1 MFKKIVVLTMAVLFA
16 MPSLV
21 KADEGMWL
29 PMFVKR
35 LNEVDMQAAGL
46 QLTAEE
52 LYSINHSSLK
62 DAIVS
67 FGGFCTGEV
76 ISGEGLVLT
85 NHHCGYGAIQDHS
98 TVENDYLTDGFWAMD
113 RAAELNNPDLYVD
126 YLLRMEDMT
135 TRVLAVVNN
144 EMTEDERA
152 QAIAAEI
159 KLIKAEVSEGNDYI
173 AQVKS
178 FFEGN
183 EYYMFVYER
192 FNDVRLVGAP
202 PSSVGKYGGDTD
214 NWMWPRHTGD
224 FSMFRIYC
232 APDGT
237 PAGYAE
243 ENVPLTKALR
253 EKNNAF
259 YHHLPVSL
267 EGVANDDYTMVWGY
281 PGSTD
286 RFLTSWGVKQ
296 MLDIKAPTIVDI
308 RDLKLK
314 VMKKH
319 MDANSAVRIQYA
331 AKYAQTAN
339 YWKYFI
345 GQSKGLKR
353 LDVFGKKQ
361 AIEADYTTFANSTEA
376 NKAKYGEALTLIAE
390 AYDAMNGSEKGA
402 NYLSEVG
409 IRGTDV
415 VLFAFRARR
424 MIDQL
429 IATEN
434 AEEKAALIVRLE
446 GFAAEHFKNYD
457 AALDE
462 EQFAKL
468 FAKYQ
473 ADVDAAQHPSFFAMV
488 NKKYK
493 GDFTKYAAK
502 MYAKS
507 NFTDAAR
514 FAAFIAAPN
523 AKKLEKDLAIVAS
536 GSVIQSYFGMG
547 SVNAEAEAKLG
558 KGNRLFVDGLRKMN
572 PDKNYYPNA
581 NSTMRTTFGT
591 VGDYVPA
598 DAVQYDYVTTLEG
611 VIEKYVPGDHEFD
624 LPQGFIDLYE
634 AKDYGQYADENG
646 DLIINFIHNT
656 DITGGNS
663 GSPVINAKGHLIGT
677 AFDGNWEAMSGD
689 IAFEPELQRTISC
702 DIRYVLF
709 IVDKYAGATHL
720 IDEMDLVYKVE
731 EVIKPVVEQ
740 IEKVEDVLPNF
751 EGDFESAFKA
761 AKTSL
766 GVGADKTFTWFGNLY
781 STEQK

>member
-1 MFKKIVVLTMAVLFA
+1 MNKKILGFILAILFA
-16 MPSLV
+16 MPISL

-52 LYSINHSSLK
+52 LYSINNSSLK

-67 FGGFCTGEV
+67 FSGFCTGEV
-76 ISGEGLVLT
+76 ISAEGLLLT

-98 TVENDYLTDGFWAMD
+98 TVENDYLTEGFWAMD
-113 RAAELNNPDLYVD
+113 RSKELENPDLFVD
-126 YLLRMEDMT
+126 FLIRMEDVT
-135 TRVLAVVNN
+135 ERILAVVNDD
-144 EMTEDERA
+144 MTEVERA
-152 QAIAAEI
+152 QAIDAEMKAI
-159 KLIKAEVSEGNDYI
+159 KTEATEDNSYI
-173 AQVKS
+173 CKVKS
-178 FFEGN
+178 FYEGN
-183 EYYMFVYER
+183 EFYMFMYER
-192 FNDVRLVGAP
+192 FSDIRLVGAP

-224 FSMFRIYC
+224 FSMFRIYA

-237 PAGYAE
+237 PAAYAE
-243 ENVPLTKALR
+243 ENVPLTKELR

-267 EGVANDDYTMVWGY
+267 EGVENDDFTMVWGY

-286 RFLTSWGVKQ
+286 RFLTSWGVEQ

-308 RDLKLK
+308 RDLKLNI
-314 VMKKH
+314 MKKY
-319 MDANSAVRIQYA
+319 MDADPAVRIQYA
-331 AKYAQTAN
+331 SKYAQTAN

-353 LDVFGKKQ
+353 LGVYEKKQ
-361 AIEADYTTFANSTEA
+361 AIEADFTAFANSSDS
-376 NKAKYGEALTLIAE
+376 NKAKYGEALSLIE
-390 AYDAMNGSEKGA
+390 QAYAASDATEKGA
-402 NYLSEVG
+402 NFLSEVG

-415 VLFAFRARR
+415 ILFTYRANR
-424 MIDQL
+424 MIEQL
-429 IATEN
+429 ISTED
-434 AEEKAALIVRLE
+434 AEQKADLISELQ
-446 GFAAEHFKNYD
+446 ASASEHFKNYN

-473 ADVDAAQHPSFFAMV
+473 ADVDASQHPSFFAHV
-488 NKKYK
+488 DKKYK
-493 GDFTKYAAK
+493 GDFANFAAK

-507 NFTDAAR
+507 FFTDEGR
-514 FAAFIAAPN
+514 FNAFILAPN
-523 AKKLEKDLAIVAS
+523 AKKLSKDLAAMSAKSIV
-536 GSVIQSYFGMG
+536 QSYFSMG
-547 SVNAEAEAKLG
+547 SVTAESDAMLG
-558 KGNRLFVDGLRKMN
+558 KGNRLFVDGLRKMDS
-572 PDKNYYPNA
+572 DKVYYPNA
-581 NSTMRTTFGT
+581 NSTMRTTYGT

-598 DAVQYDYVTTLEG
+598 DAVHYDYITTLEG

-624 LPQGFIDLYE
+624 LPQGLIDLYD
-634 AKDYGQYADENG
+634 AKDYGQYADKNG
-646 DLIINFIHNT
+646 NIIVNFIHNT

-720 IDEMDLVYKVE
+720 IEEMDLV
-731 EVIKPVVEQ
+731 
-740 IEKVEDVLPNF
+740 
-751 EGDFESAFKA
+751 KA
-761 AKTSL
+761 
-766 GVGADKTFTWFGNLY
+766 
-781 STEQK
+781 E

>member
-1 MFKKIVVLTMAVLFA
+1 MLAALFA
-16 MPSLV
+16 LPIMV

-52 LYSINHSSLK
+52 LYSINNSSLK

-76 ISGEGLVLT
+76 ISAEGLLLT

-98 TVENDYLTDGFWAMD
+98 TVENDYLTYGFWAKD
-113 RAAELNNPDLYVD
+113 HSKELANPDLHVD
-126 YLLRMEDMT
+126 FLIRMEDMT
-135 TRVLAVVNN
+135 ERVLASVNV
-144 EMTEDERA
+144 EMTEAERA
-152 QAIAAEI
+152 QAIDAEI
-159 KLIKAEVSEGNDYI
+159 KTIQAEATDGNDYR

-178 FFEGN
+178 FYEGN

-192 FNDVRLVGAP
+192 FTDIRLVGAP

-237 PAGYAE
+237 PAAYAE
-243 ENVPLTKALR
+243 ENVPLTKELR
-253 EKNNAF
+253 EQNDAF

-267 EGVANDDYTMVWGY
+267 EGVQNDDFTMVWGY

-286 RFLTSWGVKQ
+286 RFLTSWGVEQ
-296 MLDIKAPTIVDI
+296 LLDIKAPTIVDI
-308 RDLKLK
+308 RDLKLS

-319 MDANSAVRIQYA
+319 MDANTEVRIQYA
-331 AKYAQTAN
+331 SKYAQTAN
-339 YWKYFI
+339 YWKYYI

-353 LDVFGKKQ
+353 LGVYDKKK
-361 AIEADYTTFANSTEA
+361 AIEADFTAFANSSKA
-376 NKAKYGEALTLIAE
+376 NKEMYGEALSLIEE
-390 AYDAMNGSEKGA
+390 AYVATDKTEMGA
-402 NYLSEVG
+402 TFLSEVG

-415 VLFAFRARR
+415 VLFVFRANRIIGR
-424 MIDQL
+424 LMEASEPAQK
-429 IATEN
+429 ES
-434 AEEKAALIVRLE
+434 ALVRLKDLAE
-446 GFAAEHFKNYD
+446 EHFKNYN

-462 EQFAKL
+462 EQFSKL
-468 FAKYQ
+468 FAKYH
-473 ADVDAAQHPSFFAMV
+473 AEVDPSQHPSFFNYV
-488 NKKYK
+488 EKKFK
-493 GDFTKYAAK
+493 GDFEAFAAK

-507 NFTDAAR
+507 FFTDEAR
-514 FAAFIAAPN
+514 FNAFIDAPN
-523 AKKLEKDLAIVAS
+523 SKKLEKDLGLMAS
-536 GSVIQSYFGMG
+536 SSVIQSYFGLG
-547 SVNAEAEAKLG
+547 SLNADAESKLA

-572 PDKNYYPNA
+572 PDKTYYPNA
-581 NSTMRTTFGT
+581 NFSMRTTYGT

-598 DAVQYDYVTTLEG
+598 DAVQYSHVTTMEG

-624 LPQGFIDLYE
+624 LPERLRALYD

-646 DLIINFIHNT
+646 DLVVNFIHNT

-720 IDEMDLVYKVE
+720 IDEMDIVKGE
-731 EVIKPVVEQ
+731 
-740 IEKVEDVLPNF
+740 
-751 EGDFESAFKA
+751 
-761 AKTSL
+761 
-766 GVGADKTFTWFGNLY
+766 
-781 STEQK
+781 

>member
-1 MFKKIVVLTMAVLFA
+1 MNKKILGFILAVLFA
-16 MPSLV
+16 APISL

-52 LYSINHSSLK
+52 LYSINNSSLK

-67 FGGFCTGEV
+67 FSGFCTGEV
-76 ISGEGLVLT
+76 ISAEGLLLT

-98 TVENDYLTDGFWAMD
+98 SVENDYLTDGFWAMD
-113 RAAELNNPDLYVD
+113 RSKELQNPDLFVD
-126 YLLRMEDMT
+126 FLIRMEDVT
-135 TRVLAVVNN
+135 ERVLAVVNDK
-144 EMTEDERA
+144 MTEDERS
-152 QAIAAEI
+152 QAIDAEMKAI
-159 KLIKAEVSEGNDYI
+159 KTEATEDNSYI
-173 AQVKS
+173 CKVKS
-178 FFEGN
+178 FYEGN
-183 EYYMFVYER
+183 EFYMFMYER
-192 FNDVRLVGAP
+192 FSDIRLVGAP

-224 FSMFRIYC
+224 FSMFRIYA

-237 PAGYAE
+237 PATYAE
-243 ENVPLTKALR
+243 ENVPLTKELR

-267 EGVANDDYTMVWGY
+267 EGVENDDFTMVWGY

-286 RFLTSWGVKQ
+286 RFLTSWGVEQ
-296 MLDIKAPTIVDI
+296 MLNIKAPTIVDI
-308 RDLKLK
+308 RDLKLNI
-314 VMKKH
+314 MKKH
-319 MDANSAVRIQYA
+319 MDADPAVRIQYA
-331 AKYAQTAN
+331 SKYAQTAN

-353 LDVFGKKQ
+353 LGVYEKKQ
-361 AIEADYTTFANSTEA
+361 AIEADFTAFANSSDS
-376 NKAKYGEALTLIAE
+376 NKAKYGEALSLIE
-390 AYDAMNGSEKGA
+390 QAYSASDATEKGA
-402 NYLSEVG
+402 NFLSEVG

-415 VLFAFRARR
+415 ILFTYRANR
-424 MIDQL
+424 MIEQL
-429 IATEN
+429 LGTED
-434 AEEKAALIVRLE
+434 AEQKAALISQLQ
-446 GFAAEHFKNYD
+446 ASASEHFKNYN

-473 ADVDAAQHPSFFAMV
+473 ADVDASQHPSFFAHV
-488 NKKYK
+488 DKKYK
-493 GDFTKYAAK
+493 GDFANFAAK

-507 NFTDAAR
+507 FFTDEAR
-514 FAAFIAAPN
+514 FNAFILAPN
-523 AKKLEKDLAIVAS
+523 AKKLSKDLAAMS
-536 GSVIQSYFGMG
+536 AGSIIQSYFSMG
-547 SVNAEAEAKLG
+547 AVTAESDAMLG
-558 KGNRLFVDGLRKMN
+558 KGNRLFVDGLRKMD
-572 PDKNYYPNA
+572 PDKVYYPNA
-581 NSTMRTTFGT
+581 NSTMRTTYGT

-598 DAVQYDYVTTLEG
+598 DAVHYDYVTTLEG
-611 VIEKYVPGDHEFD
+611 VIEKYVPGDYEFD
-624 LPQGFIDLYE
+624 LPQGLIDLYD
-634 AKDYGQYADENG
+634 AKNYGQYADKNG

-720 IDEMDLVYKVE
+720 IEEMDLV
-731 EVIKPVVEQ
+731 
-740 IEKVEDVLPNF
+740 
-751 EGDFESAFKA
+751 KA
-761 AKTSL
+761 
-766 GVGADKTFTWFGNLY
+766 
-781 STEQK
+781 E

>member
-1 MFKKIVVLTMAVLFA
+1 MNKKILGFILAILFA
-16 MPSLV
+16 TPISL

-52 LYSINHSSLK
+52 LYSINNSSLK

-67 FGGFCTGEV
+67 FSGFCTGEV
-76 ISGEGLVLT
+76 ISAEGLLLT

-98 TVENDYLTDGFWAMD
+98 TVENDYLTEGFWAMD
-113 RAAELNNPDLYVD
+113 RSKELENPDLFVD
-126 YLLRMEDMT
+126 FLIRMEDVT
-135 TRVLAVVNN
+135 ERILAVVNDD
-144 EMTEDERA
+144 MTEVERA
-152 QAIAAEI
+152 QAIDAEMKAI
-159 KLIKAEVSEGNDYI
+159 KTEATEDNSYI
-173 AQVKS
+173 CKVKS
-178 FFEGN
+178 FYEGN
-183 EYYMFVYER
+183 EFYMFMYER
-192 FNDVRLVGAP
+192 FSDIRLVGAP

-224 FSMFRIYC
+224 FSMFRIYA

-237 PAGYAE
+237 PAAYAE
-243 ENVPLTKALR
+243 ENVPLTKELR

-267 EGVANDDYTMVWGY
+267 EGVENDDFTMVWGY

-286 RFLTSWGVKQ
+286 RFLTSWGVEQ

-308 RDLKLK
+308 RDLKLNI
-314 VMKKH
+314 MKKY
-319 MDANSAVRIQYA
+319 MDADPAVRIQYA
-331 AKYAQTAN
+331 SKYAQTAN

-353 LDVFGKKQ
+353 LGVYEKKQ
-361 AIEADYTTFANSTEA
+361 AIEADFTAFANSSDS
-376 NKAKYGEALTLIAE
+376 NKAKYGEALSLIE
-390 AYDAMNGSEKGA
+390 QAYAASDATEKGA
-402 NYLSEVG
+402 NFLSEVG

-415 VLFAFRARR
+415 ILFTYRANR
-424 MIDQL
+424 MIEQL
-429 IATEN
+429 ISTED
-434 AEEKAALIVRLE
+434 AEQKADLISQLQ
-446 GFAAEHFKNYD
+446 ASASEHFKNYN

-473 ADVDAAQHPSFFAMV
+473 ADVDASQHPSFFAHV
-488 NKKYK
+488 DKKYK
-493 GDFTKYAAK
+493 GDFANFAAK

-507 NFTDAAR
+507 FFTDEAR
-514 FAAFIAAPN
+514 FNAFILAPN
-523 AKKLEKDLAIVAS
+523 AKKLSKDLAAMSAKSIV
-536 GSVIQSYFGMG
+536 QSYFSMG
-547 SVNAEAEAKLG
+547 SVTAESDAMLG
-558 KGNRLFVDGLRKMN
+558 KGNRLFVDGLRKMDS
-572 PDKNYYPNA
+572 DKVYYPNA
-581 NSTMRTTFGT
+581 NSTMRTTYGT

-598 DAVQYDYVTTLEG
+598 DAVHYDYITTLEG

-624 LPQGFIDLYE
+624 LPQGLIDLYD
-634 AKDYGQYADENG
+634 AKDYGQYADKNG

-709 IVDKYAGATHL
+709 IIDKYAGATHL
-720 IDEMDLVYKVE
+720 IEEMDLV
-731 EVIKPVVEQ
+731 
-740 IEKVEDVLPNF
+740 
-751 EGDFESAFKA
+751 KA
-761 AKTSL
+761 
-766 GVGADKTFTWFGNLY
+766 
-781 STEQK
+781 E

>member
-1 MFKKIVVLTMAVLFA
+1 MNKKILGFILAVLFA
-16 MPSLV
+16 APISL

-52 LYSINHSSLK
+52 LYSINNSSLK

-67 FGGFCTGEV
+67 FSGFCTGEV
-76 ISGEGLVLT
+76 ISAEGLLLT

-113 RAAELNNPDLYVD
+113 RSKELENPDLFVD
-126 YLLRMEDMT
+126 FLIRMEDVT
-135 TRVLAVVNN
+135 ERILAVVND
-144 EMTEDERA
+144 EMTEAERA
-152 QAIAAEI
+152 QAIDAEMKAI
-159 KLIKAEVSEGNDYI
+159 KTEATEDNSYI
-173 AQVKS
+173 CKVKS
-178 FFEGN
+178 FYEGN
-183 EYYMFVYER
+183 EFYMFMYER
-192 FNDVRLVGAP
+192 FSDIRLVGAP

-224 FSMFRIYC
+224 FSMFRIYA

-237 PAGYAE
+237 PAAYAE
-243 ENVPLTKALR
+243 ENVPLTKELR

-267 EGVANDDYTMVWGY
+267 EGVENDDFTMVWGY

-286 RFLTSWGVKQ
+286 RFLTSWGVEQ

-308 RDLKLK
+308 RDLKLNI
-314 VMKKH
+314 MKKH
-319 MDANSAVRIQYA
+319 MDADPAVRIQYA
-331 AKYAQTAN
+331 SKYAQTAN

-353 LDVFGKKQ
+353 LGVYEKKQ
-361 AIEADYTTFANSTEA
+361 AIEADFTAFANSSDS
-376 NKAKYGEALTLIAE
+376 NKVKYGEALNLIE
-390 AYDAMNGSEKGA
+390 QAYAASDATEKGA
-402 NYLSEVG
+402 NFLSEVG

-415 VLFAFRARR
+415 VLFTYRANR
-424 MIDQL
+424 MIEQLLGTEDADQ
-429 IATEN
+429 
-434 AEEKAALIVRLE
+434 KAALISKLQ
-446 GFAAEHFKNYD
+446 ASASEHFKNHN

-473 ADVDAAQHPSFFAMV
+473 ADVDASQHPSFFAHV
-488 NKKYK
+488 NKKCK
-493 GDFTKYAAK
+493 GDFANFAAK

-507 NFTDAAR
+507 FFTDEAR
-514 FAAFIAAPN
+514 FNAFILAPN
-523 AKKLEKDLAIVAS
+523 AKKLSKDLAAMS
-536 GSVIQSYFGMG
+536 AGSIIQSYFSMG
-547 SVNAEAEAKLG
+547 AVTAESDAMLG
-558 KGNRLFVDGLRKMN
+558 KGNRLFVDGLRKMDS
-572 PDKNYYPNA
+572 DKVYYPNA
-581 NSTMRTTFGT
+581 NSTMRTTYGT

-598 DAVQYDYVTTLEG
+598 DAVEYDYVTTLEG

-624 LPQGFIDLYE
+624 LPQGFIDLYD
-634 AKDYGQYADENG
+634 AKDYGQYADKNG

-720 IDEMDLVYKVE
+720 IEEMDLV
-731 EVIKPVVEQ
+731 
-740 IEKVEDVLPNF
+740 
-751 EGDFESAFKA
+751 KA
-761 AKTSL
+761 
-766 GVGADKTFTWFGNLY
+766 
-781 STEQK
+781 E

>member
-1 MFKKIVVLTMAVLFA
+1 MNKKILGFILAVLFA
-16 MPSLV
+16 APISL

-52 LYSINHSSLK
+52 LYSINNSSLK

-67 FGGFCTGEV
+67 FSGFCTGEV
-76 ISGEGLVLT
+76 ISAEGLLLT

-113 RAAELNNPDLYVD
+113 RSKELENPDLFVD
-126 YLLRMEDMT
+126 FLIRMEDVT
-135 TRVLAVVNN
+135 ERVLAVVND
-144 EMTEDERA
+144 EMTEAERT
-152 QAIAAEI
+152 QAIDAEMKAI
-159 KLIKAEVSEGNDYI
+159 KTEATEDNSYI
-173 AQVKS
+173 CKVKS
-178 FFEGN
+178 FYEGN
-183 EYYMFVYER
+183 EFYMFMYER
-192 FNDVRLVGAP
+192 FSDIRLVGAP

-224 FSMFRIYC
+224 FSMFRIYA

-237 PAGYAE
+237 PAAYAE
-243 ENVPLTKALR
+243 ENVPLTKELR

-267 EGVANDDYTMVWGY
+267 EGVENDDFTMVWGY

-286 RFLTSWGVKQ
+286 RFLTSWGVEQ

-308 RDLKLK
+308 RDLKLNI
-314 VMKKH
+314 MKKH
-319 MDANSAVRIQYA
+319 MDADPAVRIQYA
-331 AKYAQTAN
+331 SKYAQTAN

-353 LDVFGKKQ
+353 LGVYEKKQ
-361 AIEADYTTFANSTEA
+361 AIEADFTAFANSSDS
-376 NKAKYGEALTLIAE
+376 NKAKYGEALSLIE
-390 AYDAMNGSEKGA
+390 QAYAASDATEKGA
-402 NYLSEVG
+402 NFLSEVG

-415 VLFAFRARR
+415 ILFTYRANR
-424 MIDQL
+424 MIEQL
-429 IATEN
+429 LGTED
-434 AEEKAALIVRLE
+434 AEQKAALISQLQ
-446 GFAAEHFKNYD
+446 ASASEHFKNYN

-473 ADVDAAQHPSFFAMV
+473 ADVDASQHPSFFAHV
-488 NKKYK
+488 DKKYK
-493 GDFTKYAAK
+493 GDFANFAAK

-507 NFTDAAR
+507 FFTDEAR
-514 FAAFIAAPN
+514 FNAFILAPN
-523 AKKLEKDLAIVAS
+523 AKKLSKDLAAMSAGSIV
-536 GSVIQSYFGMG
+536 QSYFSMG
-547 SVNAEAEAKLG
+547 AVTAESDAMLG
-558 KGNRLFVDGLRKMN
+558 KGNRLFVDGLRKMD
-572 PDKNYYPNA
+572 PDKVYYPNA
-581 NSTMRTTFGT
+581 NSTMRTTYGT

-598 DAVQYDYVTTLEG
+598 DAVHYDYVTTLDG

-624 LPQGFIDLYE
+624 LPQGLIDLYD
-634 AKDYGQYADENG
+634 AKDYGQYADKNG
-646 DLIINFIHNT
+646 DLIINFIHST

-720 IDEMDLVYKVE
+720 IEEMDLV
-731 EVIKPVVEQ
+731 
-740 IEKVEDVLPNF
+740 
-751 EGDFESAFKA
+751 KA
-761 AKTSL
+761 
-766 GVGADKTFTWFGNLY
+766 
-781 STEQK
+781 E

>member
-1 MFKKIVVLTMAVLFA
+1 MNKKILGFILAVLFA
-16 MPSLV
+16 APISL

-35 LNEVDMQAAGL
+35 LNEVDMQNAGL

-52 LYSINHSSLK
+52 LYSINNSSLK

-67 FGGFCTGEV
+67 FSGFCTGEV
-76 ISGEGLVLT
+76 ISAEGLLLT

-113 RAAELNNPDLYVD
+113 RSKELENPDLFVD
-126 YLLRMEDMT
+126 FLIRMEDVT
-135 TRVLAVVNN
+135 ERILAVVND
-144 EMTEDERA
+144 EMTEAERA
-152 QAIAAEI
+152 QAIDAEMKAI
-159 KLIKAEVSEGNDYI
+159 KTEATEDNSYI
-173 AQVKS
+173 CKVKS
-178 FFEGN
+178 FYEGN
-183 EYYMFVYER
+183 EFYMFIYER
-192 FNDVRLVGAP
+192 FSDIRLVGAP

-224 FSMFRIYC
+224 FSMFRIYA

-237 PAGYAE
+237 PAAYAE
-243 ENVPLTKALR
+243 ENVPLTKELR

-267 EGVANDDYTMVWGY
+267 EGVENDDFTMVWGY

-286 RFLTSWGVKQ
+286 RFLTSWGVEQ

-308 RDLKLK
+308 RDLKLNI
-314 VMKKH
+314 MKKH
-319 MDANSAVRIQYA
+319 MDADPAVRIQYA
-331 AKYAQTAN
+331 SKYAQTAN

-353 LDVFGKKQ
+353 LGVYEKKQ
-361 AIEADYTTFANSTEA
+361 AIEADFTAFANSSDS
-376 NKAKYGEALTLIAE
+376 NKAKYGEALSLIE
-390 AYDAMNGSEKGA
+390 QAYAASDATEKGA
-402 NYLSEVG
+402 NFLSEVG

-415 VLFAFRARR
+415 ILFTYRANR
-424 MIDQL
+424 MIEQL
-429 IATEN
+429 LGTED
-434 AEEKAALIVRLE
+434 AEQKAALISQLQ
-446 GFAAEHFKNYD
+446 ASASEHFKNYN

-473 ADVDAAQHPSFFAMV
+473 ADVDASQHPSFFAHV
-488 NKKYK
+488 DKKYK
-493 GDFTKYAAK
+493 GDFANFAAK

-507 NFTDAAR
+507 FFTDEAR
-514 FAAFIAAPN
+514 FNAFILAPN
-523 AKKLEKDLAIVAS
+523 AKKLSKDLAAMSAGSIV
-536 GSVIQSYFGMG
+536 QSYFSMG
-547 SVNAEAEAKLG
+547 AVTAESDAMLG
-558 KGNRLFVDGLRKMN
+558 KGNRLFVDGLRKMD
-572 PDKNYYPNA
+572 PDKVYYPNA
-581 NSTMRTTFGT
+581 NSTMRTTYGT

-598 DAVQYDYVTTLEG
+598 DAVHYDYVTTLDG

-624 LPQGFIDLYE
+624 LPQGLIDLYD
-634 AKDYGQYADENG
+634 AKDYGQYADKNG

-720 IDEMDLVYKVE
+720 IEEMDLV
-731 EVIKPVVEQ
+731 
-740 IEKVEDVLPNF
+740 
-751 EGDFESAFKA
+751 KA
-761 AKTSL
+761 
-766 GVGADKTFTWFGNLY
+766 
-781 STEQK
+781 E

>member
-1 MFKKIVVLTMAVLFA
+1 MNKKILGFILAVLFA
-16 MPSLV
+16 APISL

-52 LYSINHSSLK
+52 LYSINNSSLK

-67 FGGFCTGEV
+67 FSGFCTGEV
-76 ISGEGLVLT
+76 ISAEGLLLT

-113 RAAELNNPDLYVD
+113 RSKELENPDLFVD
-126 YLLRMEDMT
+126 FLIRMEDVT
-135 TRVLAVVNN
+135 ERILAVVND
-144 EMTEDERA
+144 EMTEAERA
-152 QAIAAEI
+152 QAIDAEMKAI
-159 KLIKAEVSEGNDYI
+159 KTEATEDNSYI
-173 AQVKS
+173 CKVKS
-178 FFEGN
+178 FYEGN
-183 EYYMFVYER
+183 EFYMFMYER
-192 FNDVRLVGAP
+192 FSDIRLVGAP

-224 FSMFRIYC
+224 FSMFRIYA

-237 PAGYAE
+237 PAAYAE
-243 ENVPLTKALR
+243 ENVPLTKELR

-267 EGVANDDYTMVWGY
+267 EGVENDDFTMVWGY

-286 RFLTSWGVKQ
+286 RFLTSWGVEQ

-308 RDLKLK
+308 RDLKLNI
-314 VMKKH
+314 MKKH
-319 MDANSAVRIQYA
+319 MDADPAVRIQYA
-331 AKYAQTAN
+331 SKYAQTAN

-353 LDVFGKKQ
+353 LGVYEKKQ
-361 AIEADYTTFANSTEA
+361 AIEADFTAFANSSDS
-376 NKAKYGEALTLIAE
+376 NKAKYGEALSLIE
-390 AYDAMNGSEKGA
+390 QAYAASDATEKGA
-402 NYLSEVG
+402 NFLSEVG

-415 VLFAFRARR
+415 ILFTYRANR
-424 MIDQL
+424 MIEQL
-429 IATEN
+429 LGTED
-434 AEEKAALIVRLE
+434 AEQKAALISQLQ
-446 GFAAEHFKNYD
+446 ASASEHFKNYN

-473 ADVDAAQHPSFFAMV
+473 ADVDASQHPSFFAHV
-488 NKKYK
+488 DKKYK
-493 GDFTKYAAK
+493 GDFANFAAK

-507 NFTDAAR
+507 FFTDEAR
-514 FAAFIAAPN
+514 FNAFILAPN
-523 AKKLEKDLAIVAS
+523 AKKLSKDLAAMSAGSIV
-536 GSVIQSYFGMG
+536 QSYFSMG
-547 SVNAEAEAKLG
+547 AVTAESDAMLG
-558 KGNRLFVDGLRKMN
+558 KGNRLFVDGLRKMD
-572 PDKNYYPNA
+572 PDKVYYPNA
-581 NSTMRTTFGT
+581 NSTMRTTYGT

-598 DAVQYDYVTTLEG
+598 DAVHYDYVTTLEG

-624 LPQGFIDLYE
+624 LPQGLIDLYD
-634 AKDYGQYADENG
+634 AKDYGQYADKNG

-720 IDEMDLVYKVE
+720 IEEMDLV
-731 EVIKPVVEQ
+731 
-740 IEKVEDVLPNF
+740 
-751 EGDFESAFKA
+751 KA
-761 AKTSL
+761 
-766 GVGADKTFTWFGNLY
+766 
-781 STEQK
+781 E

>member
-1 MFKKIVVLTMAVLFA
+1 MNKKILGFILAVLFA
-16 MPSLV
+16 APISL

-52 LYSINHSSLK
+52 LYSINNSSLK

-67 FGGFCTGEV
+67 FSGFCTGEV
-76 ISGEGLVLT
+76 ISAEGLLLT

-113 RAAELNNPDLYVD
+113 RSKELENPDLFVD
-126 YLLRMEDMT
+126 FLIRMEDVT
-135 TRVLAVVNN
+135 ERVLAVVND
-144 EMTEDERA
+144 EMTEAERA
-152 QAIAAEI
+152 QAIDAEMKAI
-159 KLIKAEVSEGNDYI
+159 KTEATEDNSYI
-173 AQVKS
+173 CKVKS
-178 FFEGN
+178 FYEGN
-183 EYYMFVYER
+183 EFYMFMYER
-192 FNDVRLVGAP
+192 FSDIRLVGAP

-224 FSMFRIYC
+224 FSMFRIYA

-237 PAGYAE
+237 PAAYAE
-243 ENVPLTKALR
+243 ENVPLTKELR

-267 EGVANDDYTMVWGY
+267 EGVENDDFTMVWGY

-286 RFLTSWGVKQ
+286 RFLTSWGVEQ

-308 RDLKLK
+308 RDLKLNI
-314 VMKKH
+314 MKKH
-319 MDANSAVRIQYA
+319 MDADPAVRIQYA
-331 AKYAQTAN
+331 SKYAQTAN

-353 LDVFGKKQ
+353 LGVYEKKQ
-361 AIEADYTTFANSTEA
+361 AIEADFTAFANSTDS
-376 NKAKYGEALTLIAE
+376 NKVKYGEALSLIE
-390 AYDAMNGSEKGA
+390 QAYAASDATEKGA
-402 NYLSEVG
+402 NFLSEVG

-415 VLFAFRARR
+415 ILFTYRANR
-424 MIDQL
+424 MIEQLLGTEDADQ
-429 IATEN
+429 
-434 AEEKAALIVRLE
+434 KAALISKLQ
-446 GFAAEHFKNYD
+446 ASASEHFKNYN

-473 ADVDAAQHPSFFAMV
+473 ADVDASQHPSFFAHV
-488 NKKYK
+488 DKKYK
-493 GDFTKYAAK
+493 GDFANFAAK

-507 NFTDAAR
+507 FFTDEAR
-514 FAAFIAAPN
+514 FNAFILAPN
-523 AKKLEKDLAIVAS
+523 AKKLSKDLAAMSAGSIV
-536 GSVIQSYFGMG
+536 QSYFSMG
-547 SVNAEAEAKLG
+547 AVTAESDAMLG
-558 KGNRLFVDGLRKMN
+558 KGNRLFVDGLRKMD
-572 PDKNYYPNA
+572 PDKVYYPNA
-581 NSTMRTTFGT
+581 NSTMRTTYGT

-598 DAVQYDYVTTLEG
+598 DAVHYDYVTTLDG

-624 LPQGFIDLYE
+624 LPQGLIDLYD
-634 AKDYGQYADENG
+634 ANDYGQYADKNG

-720 IDEMDLVYKVE
+720 IEEMDLV
-731 EVIKPVVEQ
+731 
-740 IEKVEDVLPNF
+740 
-751 EGDFESAFKA
+751 KA
-761 AKTSL
+761 
-766 GVGADKTFTWFGNLY
+766 
-781 STEQK
+781 E

>member
-1 MFKKIVVLTMAVLFA
+1 MNKKILGFILAVLFVA
-16 MPSLV
+16 PISL

-52 LYSINHSSLK
+52 LYSINNSSLK

-67 FGGFCTGEV
+67 FSGFCTGEV
-76 ISGEGLVLT
+76 ISAEGLLLT

-113 RAAELNNPDLYVD
+113 RSKELENPDLFVD
-126 YLLRMEDMT
+126 FLIRMEDVT
-135 TRVLAVVNN
+135 ERILAVVND
-144 EMTEDERA
+144 EMTEAERA
-152 QAIAAEI
+152 QAIDAEMKVI
-159 KLIKAEVSEGNDYI
+159 KTEATEDNSYI
-173 AQVKS
+173 CKVKS
-178 FFEGN
+178 FYEGN
-183 EYYMFVYER
+183 EFYMFMYER
-192 FNDVRLVGAP
+192 FSDIRLVGAP

-224 FSMFRIYC
+224 FSMFRIYA

-237 PAGYAE
+237 PAAYAE
-243 ENVPLTKALR
+243 ENVPLTKELR

-267 EGVANDDYTMVWGY
+267 EGVENDDFTMVWGY

-286 RFLTSWGVKQ
+286 RFLTSWGVEQ

-308 RDLKLK
+308 RDLKLNI
-314 VMKKH
+314 MKKH
-319 MDANSAVRIQYA
+319 MDADPAVRIQYA
-331 AKYAQTAN
+331 SKYAQTAN

-353 LDVFGKKQ
+353 LGVYEKKQ
-361 AIEADYTTFANSTEA
+361 AIEADFTAFANSTDS
-376 NKAKYGEALTLIAE
+376 NKAKYGEALSLIE
-390 AYDAMNGSEKGA
+390 QAYAASDATEKGA
-402 NYLSEVG
+402 NFLSEVG

-415 VLFAFRARR
+415 ILFTYRANR
-424 MIDQL
+424 MIEQL
-429 IATEN
+429 LGTED
-434 AEEKAALIVRLE
+434 AEQKAALISQLQ
-446 GFAAEHFKNYD
+446 ASASEHFKNYN

-473 ADVDAAQHPSFFAMV
+473 ADVDASQHPSFFAHV
-488 NKKYK
+488 DKKYK
-493 GDFTKYAAK
+493 GDFANFAAK

-507 NFTDAAR
+507 FFTDEAR
-514 FAAFIAAPN
+514 FNAFILAPN
-523 AKKLEKDLAIVAS
+523 AKKLSKDLAAMS
-536 GSVIQSYFGMG
+536 AGSIIQSYFSMG
-547 SVNAEAEAKLG
+547 AVTAESDAMLG
-558 KGNRLFVDGLRKMN
+558 KGNRLFVDGLRKMD
-572 PDKNYYPNA
+572 PDKVYYPNA
-581 NSTMRTTFGT
+581 NSTMRTTYGT

-598 DAVQYDYVTTLEG
+598 DAVHYDYVTTLDG

-624 LPQGFIDLYE
+624 LPQGLIDLYD
-634 AKDYGQYADENG
+634 AKDYGQYADKNG

-720 IDEMDLVYKVE
+720 IEEMDLV
-731 EVIKPVVEQ
+731 
-740 IEKVEDVLPNF
+740 
-751 EGDFESAFKA
+751 KA
-761 AKTSL
+761 
-766 GVGADKTFTWFGNLY
+766 
-781 STEQK
+781 E

>member
-1 MFKKIVVLTMAVLFA
+1 MNKKILGFILAVLFA
-16 MPSLV
+16 APISL

-52 LYSINHSSLK
+52 LYSINNSSLK

-67 FGGFCTGEV
+67 FSGFCTGEV
-76 ISGEGLVLT
+76 ISAEGLLLT

-113 RAAELNNPDLYVD
+113 RSKELENPDLFVD
-126 YLLRMEDMT
+126 FLIRMEDVT
-135 TRVLAVVNN
+135 ERVLAVVND
-144 EMTEDERA
+144 EMTEDERT
-152 QAIAAEI
+152 QAIDAEI
-159 KLIKAEVSEGNDYI
+159 KAIKTEATEDNSYI
-173 AQVKS
+173 CKVKS
-178 FFEGN
+178 FYEGN
-183 EYYMFVYER
+183 EFYMFMYER
-192 FNDVRLVGAP
+192 FSDIRLVGAP

-224 FSMFRIYC
+224 FSMFRIYA

-237 PAGYAE
+237 PAAYAE
-243 ENVPLTKALR
+243 ENVPLTKELR

-267 EGVANDDYTMVWGY
+267 EGVENDDFTMVWGY

-286 RFLTSWGVKQ
+286 RFLTSWGVEQ

-308 RDLKLK
+308 RDLKLNI
-314 VMKKH
+314 MKKH
-319 MDANSAVRIQYA
+319 MDADPAVRIQYA
-331 AKYAQTAN
+331 SKYAQTAN

-353 LDVFGKKQ
+353 LGVYEKKQ
-361 AIEADYTTFANSTEA
+361 AIEADFTAFANSSDS
-376 NKAKYGEALTLIAE
+376 NKAKYGEALSLIE
-390 AYDAMNGSEKGA
+390 QAYSVSDATEKGA
-402 NYLSEVG
+402 NFLSEVG

-415 VLFAFRARR
+415 ILFTYRANR
-424 MIDQL
+424 MIEKL
-429 IATEN
+429 LGTED
-434 AEEKAALIVRLE
+434 AEEKATLISQLQ
-446 GFAAEHFKNYD
+446 ASASEHFKNYN

-473 ADVDAAQHPSFFAMV
+473 TDVDASQHPSFFAHV
-488 NKKYK
+488 DKKYK
-493 GDFTKYAAK
+493 GDFANFAAK

-507 NFTDAAR
+507 FFTDEAR
-514 FAAFIAAPN
+514 FNAFILAPN
-523 AKKLEKDLAIVAS
+523 AKKLSKDLAAMSAGSIV
-536 GSVIQSYFGMG
+536 QSYFSMG
-547 SVNAEAEAKLG
+547 AVTAESDAMLG
-558 KGNRLFVDGLRKMN
+558 KGNRLFVDGLRKMD
-572 PDKNYYPNA
+572 PDKVYYPNA
-581 NSTMRTTFGT
+581 NSTMRTTYGT

-598 DAVQYDYVTTLEG
+598 DAVHYDYVTTLEG

-624 LPQGFIDLYE
+624 LPQGLIDLYD
-634 AKDYGQYADENG
+634 AKDYGQYADKNG

-720 IDEMDLVYKVE
+720 IEEMDLV
-731 EVIKPVVEQ
+731 
-740 IEKVEDVLPNF
+740 
-751 EGDFESAFKA
+751 KA
-761 AKTSL
+761 
-766 GVGADKTFTWFGNLY
+766 
-781 STEQK
+781 E

>member
-1 MFKKIVVLTMAVLFA
+1 MNKKILGFILAVLFA
-16 MPSLV
+16 APISL

-52 LYSINHSSLK
+52 LYSINNSSLK

-67 FGGFCTGEV
+67 FSGFCTGEV
-76 ISGEGLVLT
+76 ISAEGLLLT

-113 RAAELNNPDLYVD
+113 RSKELENPDLFVD
-126 YLLRMEDMT
+126 FLIRMEDVT
-135 TRVLAVVNN
+135 ERILAVVND
-144 EMTEDERA
+144 EMTETERA
-152 QAIAAEI
+152 QAIDAEMKAI
-159 KLIKAEVSEGNDYI
+159 KTEATEDNSYI
-173 AQVKS
+173 CKVKS
-178 FFEGN
+178 FYEGN
-183 EYYMFVYER
+183 EFYMFMYER
-192 FNDVRLVGAP
+192 FSDIRLVGAP

-224 FSMFRIYC
+224 FSMFRIYA

-237 PAGYAE
+237 PAAYAE
-243 ENVPLTKALR
+243 ENVPLTKELR

-267 EGVANDDYTMVWGY
+267 EGVENDDFTMVWGY

-286 RFLTSWGVKQ
+286 RFLTSWGVEQ

-308 RDLKLK
+308 RDLKLNI
-314 VMKKH
+314 MKKH
-319 MDANSAVRIQYA
+319 MDADPAVRIQYA
-331 AKYAQTAN
+331 SKYAQTAN

-353 LDVFGKKQ
+353 LGVYEKKQ
-361 AIEADYTTFANSTEA
+361 AIEADFTAFANSSDS
-376 NKAKYGEALTLIAE
+376 NKAKYGEALSLIE
-390 AYDAMNGSEKGA
+390 QAYAASDATEKGA
-402 NYLSEVG
+402 NFLSEVG

-415 VLFAFRARR
+415 ILFTYRANR
-424 MIDQL
+424 MIEQL
-429 IATEN
+429 LGTED
-434 AEEKAALIVRLE
+434 AEQKAALISQLQ
-446 GFAAEHFKNYD
+446 ASASEHFKNYN

-473 ADVDAAQHPSFFAMV
+473 ADVDASQHPSFFAHV
-488 NKKYK
+488 DKKYK
-493 GDFTKYAAK
+493 GDFANFAAK

-507 NFTDAAR
+507 FFTDEAR
-514 FAAFIAAPN
+514 FNAFILAPN
-523 AKKLEKDLAIVAS
+523 AKKLSKDLAAMSAGSIV
-536 GSVIQSYFGMG
+536 QSYFSMG
-547 SVNAEAEAKLG
+547 AVTAESDAMLG
-558 KGNRLFVDGLRKMN
+558 KGNRLFVDGLRKMD
-572 PDKNYYPNA
+572 PDKVYYPNA
-581 NSTMRTTFGT
+581 NSTMRTTYGT

-598 DAVQYDYVTTLEG
+598 DAVHYDYVTTLDG

-624 LPQGFIDLYE
+624 LPQGLIDLYD
-634 AKDYGQYADENG
+634 AKDYGQYADKNG

-720 IDEMDLVYKVE
+720 IEEMDLV
-731 EVIKPVVEQ
+731 
-740 IEKVEDVLPNF
+740 
-751 EGDFESAFKA
+751 KA
-761 AKTSL
+761 
-766 GVGADKTFTWFGNLY
+766 
-781 STEQK
+781 E

>member
-1 MFKKIVVLTMAVLFA
+1 MNKKILGFILAVLFA
-16 MPSLV
+16 APISL

-52 LYSINHSSLK
+52 LYSINNSSLK

-67 FGGFCTGEV
+67 FSGYCTGEV
-76 ISGEGLVLT
+76 ISAEGLLLT

-113 RAAELNNPDLYVD
+113 RSKELENPDLFVD
-126 YLLRMEDMT
+126 FLIRMEDVT
-135 TRVLAVVNN
+135 ERVLAVVND
-144 EMTEDERA
+144 EMTEDERS
-152 QAIAAEI
+152 QAIDAEMKAI
-159 KLIKAEVSEGNDYI
+159 KTEATEDNSYI
-173 AQVKS
+173 CKVKS
-178 FFEGN
+178 FYEGN
-183 EYYMFVYER
+183 EFYMFMYER
-192 FNDVRLVGAP
+192 FSDIRLVGAP

-224 FSMFRIYC
+224 FSMFRIYA

-237 PAGYAE
+237 PAAYAE
-243 ENVPLTKALR
+243 ENVPLTKELR

-267 EGVANDDYTMVWGY
+267 EGVENDDFTMVWGY

-286 RFLTSWGVKQ
+286 RFLTSWGVEQ
-296 MLDIKAPTIVDI
+296 MLNIKAPTIVDI
-308 RDLKLK
+308 RDLKLNI
-314 VMKKH
+314 MKKH
-319 MDANSAVRIQYA
+319 MDADPAVRIQYA
-331 AKYAQTAN
+331 SKYAQTAN

-353 LDVFGKKQ
+353 LGVYEKKK
-361 AIEADYTTFANSTEA
+361 AIEADFTAFANSSDS
-376 NKAKYGEALTLIAE
+376 NKAKYGEALSLIE
-390 AYDAMNGSEKGA
+390 QAYAASDATEKGA
-402 NYLSEVG
+402 NFLSEVG

-415 VLFAFRARR
+415 ILFTYRANR
-424 MIDQL
+424 MIEQL
-429 IATEN
+429 LGTED
-434 AEEKAALIVRLE
+434 AEQKAALISQLQ
-446 GFAAEHFKNYD
+446 ASASEHFKNYN

-473 ADVDAAQHPSFFAMV
+473 TDVDASQHPSFFTHV
-488 NKKYK
+488 DKKYK
-493 GDFTKYAAK
+493 GDFASFAAK

-507 NFTDAAR
+507 FFTDEAR
-514 FAAFIAAPN
+514 FNAFILAPN
-523 AKKLEKDLAIVAS
+523 AKKLSKDLAAMSAGSIV
-536 GSVIQSYFGMG
+536 QSYFSMG
-547 SVNAEAEAKLG
+547 AVTAESDAMLG
-558 KGNRLFVDGLRKMN
+558 KGNRLFVDGLRKMD
-572 PDKNYYPNA
+572 PDKVYYPNA
-581 NSTMRTTFGT
+581 NSTMRTTYGT

-598 DAVQYDYVTTLEG
+598 DAVHYDYVTTLEG

-624 LPQGFIDLYE
+624 LPQGLIDLYD
-634 AKDYGQYADENG
+634 AKDYGQYADKNG

-709 IVDKYAGATHL
+709 IVDKYAGASHL
-720 IDEMDLVYKVE
+720 IEEMDLV
-731 EVIKPVVEQ
+731 
-740 IEKVEDVLPNF
+740 
-751 EGDFESAFKA
+751 KA
-761 AKTSL
+761 
-766 GVGADKTFTWFGNLY
+766 
-781 STEQK
+781 E

>member
-1 MFKKIVVLTMAVLFA
+1 MNKKILGFILAVLFA
-16 MPSLV
+16 APISL

-52 LYSINHSSLK
+52 LYSINNSSLK

-67 FGGFCTGEV
+67 FSGFCTGEV
-76 ISGEGLVLT
+76 ISAEGLLLT

-113 RAAELNNPDLYVD
+113 RSKELENPDLFVD
-126 YLLRMEDMT
+126 FLIRMEDVT
-135 TRVLAVVNN
+135 ERILAVVND
-144 EMTEDERA
+144 EMTEAERA
-152 QAIAAEI
+152 QAIDAEM
-159 KLIKAEVSEGNDYI
+159 KATKTEATEGNSYI
-173 AQVKS
+173 CKVKS
-178 FFEGN
+178 FYEGN
-183 EYYMFVYER
+183 EFYMFMYER
-192 FNDVRLVGAP
+192 FSDIRLVGAP

-224 FSMFRIYC
+224 FSMFRIYA

-237 PAGYAE
+237 PAAYAE
-243 ENVPLTKALR
+243 ENVPLTKELR

-267 EGVANDDYTMVWGY
+267 EGVENDDFTMVWGY

-286 RFLTSWGVKQ
+286 RFLTSWGVEQ

-308 RDLKLK
+308 RDLKLNI
-314 VMKKH
+314 MKKH
-319 MDANSAVRIQYA
+319 MDADPAVRIQYA
-331 AKYAQTAN
+331 SKYAQTAN

-353 LDVFGKKQ
+353 LGVYEKKQ
-361 AIEADYTTFANSTEA
+361 AIEADFTAFANSTDS
-376 NKAKYGEALTLIAE
+376 NKVKYGEALSLIE
-390 AYDAMNGSEKGA
+390 QAYAASDATEKGA
-402 NYLSEVG
+402 NFLSEVG

-415 VLFAFRARR
+415 ILFAYRANR
-424 MIDQL
+424 MIEQLLGTEDADQ
-429 IATEN
+429 
-434 AEEKAALIVRLE
+434 KAALISKLQ
-446 GFAAEHFKNYD
+446 ASASEHFKNHN

-473 ADVDAAQHPSFFAMV
+473 ADVDASQHPSFFAHV

-493 GDFTKYAAK
+493 GDFAKFAAK

-507 NFTDAAR
+507 FFTDEAR
-514 FAAFIAAPN
+514 FNAFILAPN
-523 AKKLEKDLAIVAS
+523 AKKLSKDLAAMS
-536 GSVIQSYFGMG
+536 AGSIIQSYFSMG
-547 SVNAEAEAKLG
+547 AVTAESDAMLG
-558 KGNRLFVDGLRKMN
+558 KGNRLFVDGLRKMD
-572 PDKNYYPNA
+572 PDKVYYPNA
-581 NSTMRTTFGT
+581 NSTMRTTYGT

-598 DAVQYDYVTTLEG
+598 DAVEYDYVTTLEG

-624 LPQGFIDLYE
+624 LPQGFIDLYD
-634 AKDYGQYADENG
+634 AKDYGQYADKNG

-720 IDEMDLVYKVE
+720 IEEMDLV
-731 EVIKPVVEQ
+731 
-740 IEKVEDVLPNF
+740 
-751 EGDFESAFKA
+751 KA
-761 AKTSL
+761 
-766 GVGADKTFTWFGNLY
+766 
-781 STEQK
+781 E

>member
-1 MFKKIVVLTMAVLFA
+1 MNKKILGFILAVLFA
-16 MPSLV
+16 APISL

-52 LYSINHSSLK
+52 LYSINNSSLK

-67 FGGFCTGEV
+67 FSGFCTGEV
-76 ISGEGLVLT
+76 ISAEGLLLT

-113 RAAELNNPDLYVD
+113 RSKELENPDLFVD
-126 YLLRMEDMT
+126 FLIRMEDVT
-135 TRVLAVVNN
+135 ERILAVVND
-144 EMTEDERA
+144 EMTEADRA
-152 QAIAAEI
+152 QAIDAEMKAI
-159 KLIKAEVSEGNDYI
+159 KTEATEDNSYLCK
-173 AQVKS
+173 VKS
-178 FFEGN
+178 FYEGN
-183 EYYMFVYER
+183 EFYMFIYER
-192 FNDVRLVGAP
+192 FSDIRLVGAP

-224 FSMFRIYC
+224 FSMFRIY
-232 APDGT
+232 ASPDGT
-237 PAGYAE
+237 PAAYAE
-243 ENVPLTKALR
+243 ENVPLTKELR

-267 EGVANDDYTMVWGY
+267 EGVENDDFTMVWGY

-286 RFLTSWGVKQ
+286 RFLTSWGVEQ

-308 RDLKLK
+308 RDLKLNI
-314 VMKKH
+314 MKKH
-319 MDANSAVRIQYA
+319 MDDDPAVRIQYA
-331 AKYAQTAN
+331 SKYAQTAN

-353 LDVFGKKQ
+353 LGVYEKKQ
-361 AIEADYTTFANSTEA
+361 AIEADFTAFANSSEA
-376 NKAKYGEALTLIAE
+376 NKVKYGDALSLIE
-390 AYDAMNGSEKGA
+390 QAYAASDATEKGA
-402 NYLSEVG
+402 NFLSEVG

-415 VLFAFRARR
+415 ILFTYRANR
-424 MIDQL
+424 MIEQLLDTEDADQ
-429 IATEN
+429 
-434 AEEKAALIVRLE
+434 KAALISQLQ
-446 GFAAEHFKNYD
+446 ASASEHFKNYN

-473 ADVDAAQHPSFFAMV
+473 ADVDASQHPSFFAHV
-488 NKKYK
+488 DKKYK
-493 GDFTKYAAK
+493 GDFTNFAAK

-507 NFTDAAR
+507 FFTDEAR
-514 FAAFIAAPN
+514 FKAFILEPN
-523 AKKLEKDLAIVAS
+523 AKKLSKDLAAMSAGSIV
-536 GSVIQSYFGMG
+536 QSYFSMG
-547 SVNAEAEAKLG
+547 AVTAESDAMLG
-558 KGNRLFVDGLRKMN
+558 KGNRLFVDGLRKMD
-572 PDKNYYPNA
+572 PDKLYYPNA
-581 NSTMRTTFGT
+581 NSTMRTTYGT

-598 DAVQYDYVTTLEG
+598 DAVHYDYVTTLEG

-624 LPQGFIDLYE
+624 LPQGLIDLHD
-634 AKDYGQYADENG
+634 AKDYGQYADKNG

-709 IVDKYAGATHL
+709 IIDKYAGASHL
-720 IDEMDLVYKVE
+720 IEEMDLV
-731 EVIKPVVEQ
+731 
-740 IEKVEDVLPNF
+740 
-751 EGDFESAFKA
+751 KA
-761 AKTSL
+761 
-766 GVGADKTFTWFGNLY
+766 
-781 STEQK
+781 E

>member
-1 MFKKIVVLTMAVLFA
+1 MFKRILVLAMAILFA
-16 MPSLV
+16 APSLV

-67 FGGFCTGEV
+67 FGGFCTGEI
-76 ISGEGLVLT
+76 ISGEGLILT

-98 TVENDYLTDGFWAMD
+98 TVENDYLTDGFWAMN
-113 RAAELNNPDLYVD
+113 RSEELENPDLFVD
-126 YLLRMEDMT
+126 FLLRMEDMT
-135 TRVLAVVNN
+135 DRVLAVVN
-144 EMTEDERA
+144 EDMTEDERA
-152 QAIAAEI
+152 QAIDAEI
-159 KLIKAEVSEGNDYI
+159 KVIKGEVTEGNDYI
-173 AQVKS
+173 AKVKS

-224 FSMFRIYC
+224 FSMFRVYA
-232 APDGT
+232 APNGT

-243 ENVPLTKALR
+243 ENLPLTKALR
-253 EKNNAF
+253 EQNDAF

-267 EGVANDDYTMVWGY
+267 EGVANDDFTMVWGY

-308 RDLKLK
+308 RALKLN

-319 MDANSAVRIQYA
+319 MDANAAVRIKYA

-353 LDVFGKKQ
+353 LNVFGKKQ
-361 AIEADYTTFANSTEA
+361 TIEADYTAFANSSAE

-390 AYDAMNGSEKGA
+390 AYTAMDATEKGA

-409 IRGTDV
+409 IRGTDI
-415 VLFAFRARR
+415 VLFGFRAKR
-424 MIDQL
+424 MIEQL
-429 IATEN
+429 IATED
-434 AEEKAALIVRLE
+434 ADEKAGLIAQLE
-446 GFAAEHFKNYD
+446 GLAAEHFKNYD

-462 EQFAKL
+462 EQFGKL
-468 FAKYQ
+468 FAKYE
-473 ADVDAAQHPSFFAMV
+473 AEVDAAQHPSFFTLV

-493 GDFTKYAAK
+493 GDFAKFAAK

-507 NFTDAAR
+507 YFTDEAR
-514 FAAFIAAPN
+514 FAAFIADPK
-523 AKKLEKDLAIVAS
+523 AKKLAKDLAIVAS

-547 SVNAEAEAKLG
+547 STNAEADAKLV

-572 PDKNYYPNA
+572 PSKNYYPNA

-598 DAVQYDYVTTLEG
+598 DAVQYDFVTTLEG
-611 VIEKYVPGDHEFD
+611 VIEKFVPGDHEFD
-624 LPQGFIDLYE
+624 LPQKFIDLYE
-634 AKDYGQYADENG
+634 AKDYGQYADKDG
-646 DLIINFIHNT
+646 KLIVNFIHNT

-720 IDEMDLVYKVE
+720 IDEMDLVKGE
-731 EVIKPVVEQ
+731 
-740 IEKVEDVLPNF
+740 
-751 EGDFESAFKA
+751 
-761 AKTSL
+761 
-766 GVGADKTFTWFGNLY
+766 
-781 STEQK
+781 

>member
-1 MFKKIVVLTMAVLFA
+1 MHKKILGFILAALVAA
-16 MPSLV
+16 PRSV

-35 LNEVDMQAAGL
+35 LNEVDMQSAGL

-52 LYSINHSSLK
+52 LYSINNSSLK

-67 FGGFCTGEV
+67 FSGFCTGEI
-76 ISGEGLVLT
+76 ISAEGLLLT

-98 TVENDYLTDGFWAMD
+98 TLENDYLTDGFWAMD
-113 RAAELNNPDLYVD
+113 RSKELSNPDLFVD
-126 YLLRMEDMT
+126 FLIRMEDVT
-135 TRVLAVVNN
+135 ERILAVVND
-144 EMTEDERA
+144 EMTEVERA
-152 QAIAAEI
+152 QAIDAEMKAI
-159 KLIKAEVSEGNDYI
+159 KTEATEDNSYI
-173 AQVKS
+173 CKVKS
-178 FFEGN
+178 FYEGN
-183 EYYMFVYER
+183 EFYMFMYER
-192 FNDVRLVGAP
+192 FSDIRLVGAP

-224 FSMFRIYC
+224 FSMFRIYA

-237 PAGYAE
+237 PAAYAE
-243 ENVPLTKALR
+243 ENVPLTKELR

-267 EGVANDDYTMVWGY
+267 EGVENDDFTMVWGY

-286 RFLTSWGVKQ
+286 RFLTSWGVEQ

-308 RDLKLK
+308 RDLKLNI
-314 VMKKH
+314 MKKY
-319 MDANSAVRIQYA
+319 MDADPAVRIQYA
-331 AKYAQTAN
+331 SKYAQTAN

-353 LDVFGKKQ
+353 LGVYEKKQ
-361 AIEADYTTFANSTEA
+361 AIEADFTAFANSSDS
-376 NKAKYGEALTLIAE
+376 NKAKYGEALSLIE
-390 AYDAMNGSEKGA
+390 QAYAASDATEKGA
-402 NYLSEVG
+402 NFLSEVG

-415 VLFAFRARR
+415 ILFTYRANR

-429 IATEN
+429 ISTED
-434 AEEKAALIVRLE
+434 AEQKADLISQLQ
-446 GFAAEHFKNYD
+446 ASASEHFKNYN

-473 ADVDAAQHPSFFAMV
+473 ADVDASQHPSFFAHV
-488 NKKYK
+488 DKKYK
-493 GDFTKYAAK
+493 GDFTNFAAK

-507 NFTDAAR
+507 FFTDEAR
-514 FAAFIAAPN
+514 FNAFILAPN
-523 AKKLEKDLAIVAS
+523 AKKLSKDLAAMSAGSIV
-536 GSVIQSYFGMG
+536 QSYFSMG
-547 SVNAEAEAKLG
+547 AVTAESDAMLG
-558 KGNRLFVDGLRKMN
+558 KGNRLFVDGLRKMDS
-572 PDKNYYPNA
+572 DKVYYPNA
-581 NSTMRTTFGT
+581 NSTMRTTYGT

-598 DAVQYDYVTTLEG
+598 DAVHYDYITTLEG

-624 LPQGFIDLYE
+624 LPQGLIDLYD
-634 AKDYGQYADENG
+634 AKDYGQYADKNG

-663 GSPVINAKGHLIGT
+663 GSPVINSKGHLIGT

-720 IDEMDLVYKVE
+720 IEEMDLV
-731 EVIKPVVEQ
+731 
-740 IEKVEDVLPNF
+740 
-751 EGDFESAFKA
+751 KA
-761 AKTSL
+761 
-766 GVGADKTFTWFGNLY
+766 
-781 STEQK
+781 E

>member
-1 MFKKIVVLTMAVLFA
+1 MNKKILGFILAIFFA
-16 MPSLV
+16 TPISL

-52 LYSINHSSLK
+52 LYSINNSSLK

-67 FGGFCTGEV
+67 FSGFCTGEV
-76 ISGEGLVLT
+76 ISAEGLLLT

-98 TVENDYLTDGFWAMD
+98 TVENDYLTEGFWAMD
-113 RAAELNNPDLYVD
+113 RSKELENPDLFVD
-126 YLLRMEDMT
+126 FLIRMEDVT
-135 TRVLAVVNN
+135 ERILAVVNDD
-144 EMTEDERA
+144 MTEVERT
-152 QAIAAEI
+152 QAIDAEMKAI
-159 KLIKAEVSEGNDYI
+159 KTEATEDNSYI
-173 AQVKS
+173 CKVKS
-178 FFEGN
+178 FYEGN
-183 EYYMFVYER
+183 EFYLFMYER
-192 FNDVRLVGAP
+192 FSDIRLVGAP

-224 FSMFRIYC
+224 FSMFRIYA

-237 PAGYAE
+237 PAAYAE
-243 ENVPLTKALR
+243 ENVPLTKELR

-267 EGVANDDYTMVWGY
+267 EGVENDDFTMVWGY

-286 RFLTSWGVKQ
+286 RFLTSWGVEQ

-308 RDLKLK
+308 RDLKLNI
-314 VMKKH
+314 MKKY
-319 MDANSAVRIQYA
+319 MDADPAVRIQYA
-331 AKYAQTAN
+331 SKYAQTAN

-353 LDVFGKKQ
+353 LGVYEKKQ
-361 AIEADYTTFANSTEA
+361 AIEADFIAFANSSDS
-376 NKAKYGEALTLIAE
+376 NKAKYGEALSLIEQAYAE
-390 AYDAMNGSEKGA
+390 LDATEKGA
-402 NYLSEVG
+402 NFLSEVG

-415 VLFAFRARR
+415 ILFTYRANR
-424 MIDQL
+424 MIEQL
-429 IATEN
+429 ISTEDAEQKADLISQLQASAT
-434 AEEKAALIVRLE
+434 
-446 GFAAEHFKNYD
+446 EHFKNYN

-473 ADVDAAQHPSFFAMV
+473 ADVDASQHPSFFAHV
-488 NKKYK
+488 DKKYK
-493 GDFTKYAAK
+493 GDFANFAAK

-507 NFTDAAR
+507 FFTDEAR
-514 FAAFIAAPN
+514 FNAFILAPN
-523 AKKLEKDLAIVAS
+523 AKKLSKDLAAMSAGSIV
-536 GSVIQSYFGMG
+536 QSYFSMG
-547 SVNAEAEAKLG
+547 AVTAESDAMLG
-558 KGNRLFVDGLRKMN
+558 KGNRLFVDGLRKMDS
-572 PDKNYYPNA
+572 DKVYYPNA
-581 NSTMRTTFGT
+581 NSTMRTTYGT

-598 DAVQYDYVTTLEG
+598 DAVHYDYITTLEG

-624 LPQGFIDLYE
+624 LPQGLIDLYD
-634 AKDYGQYADENG
+634 AKDYGQYADKNG

-720 IDEMDLVYKVE
+720 IEEMDLV
-731 EVIKPVVEQ
+731 
-740 IEKVEDVLPNF
+740 
-751 EGDFESAFKA
+751 KA
-761 AKTSL
+761 
-766 GVGADKTFTWFGNLY
+766 
-781 STEQK
+781 E

>member
-1 MFKKIVVLTMAVLFA
+1 MNKKILGFILAVLFA
-16 MPSLV
+16 APISL

-52 LYSINHSSLK
+52 LYSINNSSLK

-67 FGGFCTGEV
+67 FSGFCTGEV
-76 ISGEGLVLT
+76 ISAEGLLLT

-113 RAAELNNPDLYVD
+113 RSKELENPDLFVD
-126 YLLRMEDMT
+126 FLIRMEDVT
-135 TRVLAVVNN
+135 ERILAVVND
-144 EMTEDERA
+144 EMTEAERA
-152 QAIAAEI
+152 QAIDAEMKAI
-159 KLIKAEVSEGNDYI
+159 KTEATEDNSYI
-173 AQVKS
+173 CKVKS
-178 FFEGN
+178 FYEGN
-183 EYYMFVYER
+183 EFYMFMYER
-192 FNDVRLVGAP
+192 FSDIRLVGAP

-224 FSMFRIYC
+224 FSMFRIYA

-237 PAGYAE
+237 PAAYAE
-243 ENVPLTKALR
+243 ENVPLTKELR

-259 YHHLPVSL
+259 YHHLPLSL
-267 EGVANDDYTMVWGY
+267 EGVENDDFTMVWGY

-286 RFLTSWGVKQ
+286 RFLTSWGVEQ

-308 RDLKLK
+308 RDLKLNI
-314 VMKKH
+314 MKKH
-319 MDANSAVRIQYA
+319 MDADPAVRIQYA
-331 AKYAQTAN
+331 SKYAQTAN

-353 LDVFGKKQ
+353 LGVYEKKQ
-361 AIEADYTTFANSTEA
+361 AIEADFTAFVNSTDS
-376 NKAKYGEALTLIAE
+376 NKAKYGEALSLIE
-390 AYDAMNGSEKGA
+390 QAYAASDATEKGA
-402 NYLSEVG
+402 NFLSEVG
-409 IRGTDV
+409 VRGTDV
-415 VLFAFRARR
+415 VLFTYRANR
-424 MIDQL
+424 MIEQLLSTEDADQ
-429 IATEN
+429 
-434 AEEKAALIVRLE
+434 KAALISKLQ
-446 GFAAEHFKNYD
+446 ASASEHFKNHN

-473 ADVDAAQHPSFFAMV
+473 ADVDISQHPSFFTHV

-493 GDFTKYAAK
+493 GDFAKFAAK

-507 NFTDAAR
+507 FFTDEAR
-514 FAAFIAAPN
+514 FNAFILAPN
-523 AKKLEKDLAIVAS
+523 AKKLSKDLAAMS
-536 GSVIQSYFGMG
+536 AGSIIQSYFSMG
-547 SVNAEAEAKLG
+547 AVTAESDAMLG
-558 KGNRLFVDGLRKMN
+558 KGNRLFVDGLRKMD
-572 PDKNYYPNA
+572 PDKVYYPNA
-581 NSTMRTTFGT
+581 NSTMRTTYGT

-598 DAVQYDYVTTLEG
+598 DAVEYDYVTTLEG

-624 LPQGFIDLYE
+624 LPQGFIDLYD
-634 AKDYGQYADENG
+634 AKDYGQYADKNG

-720 IDEMDLVYKVE
+720 IEEMDLV
-731 EVIKPVVEQ
+731 
-740 IEKVEDVLPNF
+740 
-751 EGDFESAFKA
+751 KA
-761 AKTSL
+761 
-766 GVGADKTFTWFGNLY
+766 
-781 STEQK
+781 E

>member
-1 MFKKIVVLTMAVLFA
+1 MNKKILGFILAVLFA
-16 MPSLV
+16 APISL

-52 LYSINHSSLK
+52 LYSINNSSLK

-67 FGGFCTGEV
+67 FSGFCTGEV
-76 ISGEGLVLT
+76 ISAEGLLLT

-113 RAAELNNPDLYVD
+113 RSKELENPDLFVD
-126 YLLRMEDMT
+126 FLIRMEDVT
-135 TRVLAVVNN
+135 ERILAVVND
-144 EMTEDERA
+144 EMTEAERA
-152 QAIAAEI
+152 QAIDAEMKAI
-159 KLIKAEVSEGNDYI
+159 KTEATEDNSYI
-173 AQVKS
+173 CKVKS
-178 FFEGN
+178 FYEGN
-183 EYYMFVYER
+183 EFYMFMYER
-192 FNDVRLVGAP
+192 FSDIRLVGAP

-224 FSMFRIYC
+224 FSMFRIYA

-237 PAGYAE
+237 PAAYAE
-243 ENVPLTKALR
+243 ENVPLTKELR

-267 EGVANDDYTMVWGY
+267 EGVENDDFTMVWGY

-286 RFLTSWGVKQ
+286 RFLTSWGVEQ

-308 RDLKLK
+308 RDLKLNI
-314 VMKKH
+314 MKKH
-319 MDANSAVRIQYA
+319 MDADPAVRIQYA
-331 AKYAQTAN
+331 SKYAQTAN

-353 LDVFGKKQ
+353 LGVYEKKQ
-361 AIEADYTTFANSTEA
+361 AIEADFTAFANSSDS
-376 NKAKYGEALTLIAE
+376 NKAKYGEALSLIE
-390 AYDAMNGSEKGA
+390 QAYAASDATEKGA
-402 NYLSEVG
+402 NFLSEVG

-415 VLFAFRARR
+415 ILFTYRANR
-424 MIDQL
+424 MIEQL
-429 IATEN
+429 LGTED
-434 AEEKAALIVRLE
+434 AEQKAALISQLQ
-446 GFAAEHFKNYD
+446 ASASEHFKNYN

-473 ADVDAAQHPSFFAMV
+473 ADVDASQHPSFFAHV
-488 NKKYK
+488 DKKYK
-493 GDFTKYAAK
+493 GDFANFAAK

-507 NFTDAAR
+507 FFTDEAR
-514 FAAFIAAPN
+514 FNAFILAPN
-523 AKKLEKDLAIVAS
+523 AKKLSKDLAAMSAGSIV
-536 GSVIQSYFGMG
+536 QSYFSM
-547 SVNAEAEAKLG
+547 SAVTAESDAMLG
-558 KGNRLFVDGLRKMN
+558 KGNRLFVDGLRKMD
-572 PDKNYYPNA
+572 PDKVYYPNA
-581 NSTMRTTFGT
+581 NSTMRTTYGT

-598 DAVQYDYVTTLEG
+598 DAVHYDYVTTLDG

-624 LPQGFIDLYE
+624 LPQGLIDLYD
-634 AKDYGQYADENG
+634 AKDYGQYADKNG

-720 IDEMDLVYKVE
+720 IEEMDLV
-731 EVIKPVVEQ
+731 
-740 IEKVEDVLPNF
+740 
-751 EGDFESAFKA
+751 KA
-761 AKTSL
+761 
-766 GVGADKTFTWFGNLY
+766 
-781 STEQK
+781 E

>member
-1 MFKKIVVLTMAVLFA
+1 MNKKILGFILAVLFA
-16 MPSLV
+16 APISL

-52 LYSINHSSLK
+52 LYSINNSSLK

-67 FGGFCTGEV
+67 FSGFCTGEV
-76 ISGEGLVLT
+76 ISAEGLLLT

-113 RAAELNNPDLYVD
+113 RSKELENPDLFVD
-126 YLLRMEDMT
+126 FLIRMEDVT
-135 TRVLAVVNN
+135 ERVLAVVND
-144 EMTEDERA
+144 EMTEAERA
-152 QAIAAEI
+152 QAIDAEMKVI
-159 KLIKAEVSEGNDYI
+159 KTEATEDNSYI
-173 AQVKS
+173 CKVKS
-178 FFEGN
+178 FYEGN
-183 EYYMFVYER
+183 EFYMFMYER
-192 FNDVRLVGAP
+192 FSDIRLVGAP

-224 FSMFRIYC
+224 FSMFRIYA

-237 PAGYAE
+237 PAAYAE
-243 ENVPLTKALR
+243 ENVPLTKELR

-267 EGVANDDYTMVWGY
+267 EGVENDDFTMVWGY

-286 RFLTSWGVKQ
+286 RFLTSWGVEQ

-308 RDLKLK
+308 RDLKLNI
-314 VMKKH
+314 MKKH
-319 MDANSAVRIQYA
+319 MDADPAVRIQYA
-331 AKYAQTAN
+331 SKYAQTAN

-353 LDVFGKKQ
+353 LGVYEKKQ
-361 AIEADYTTFANSTEA
+361 AIEADFTAFANSTDS
-376 NKAKYGEALTLIAE
+376 NKAKYGEALSLIE
-390 AYDAMNGSEKGA
+390 QAYAASDATEKGA
-402 NYLSEVG
+402 NFLSEVG

-415 VLFAFRARR
+415 ILFTYRANR
-424 MIDQL
+424 MIEQL
-429 IATEN
+429 LGTED
-434 AEEKAALIVRLE
+434 AEQKAALISQLQ
-446 GFAAEHFKNYD
+446 ASASEHFKNYN

-473 ADVDAAQHPSFFAMV
+473 ADVDASQHPSFFAHV
-488 NKKYK
+488 DKKYK
-493 GDFTKYAAK
+493 GDFANFAAK

-507 NFTDAAR
+507 FFTDEAR
-514 FAAFIAAPN
+514 FNAFILAPN
-523 AKKLEKDLAIVAS
+523 AKKLSKDLAAMS
-536 GSVIQSYFGMG
+536 AGSIIQSYFSMG
-547 SVNAEAEAKLG
+547 AVTAESDAMLG
-558 KGNRLFVDGLRKMN
+558 KGNRLFVDGLRKMD
-572 PDKNYYPNA
+572 PDKVYYPNA
-581 NSTMRTTFGT
+581 NSTMRTTYGT

-598 DAVQYDYVTTLEG
+598 DAVHYDYVTTLDG

-624 LPQGFIDLYE
+624 LPQGLIDLYD
-634 AKDYGQYADENG
+634 AKDYGQYADKNG

-720 IDEMDLVYKVE
+720 IEEMDLV
-731 EVIKPVVEQ
+731 
-740 IEKVEDVLPNF
+740 
-751 EGDFESAFKA
+751 KA
-761 AKTSL
+761 
-766 GVGADKTFTWFGNLY
+766 
-781 STEQK
+781 E

>member
-1 MFKKIVVLTMAVLFA
+1 MNKKILGFILAILFA
-16 MPSLV
+16 TPISL

-52 LYSINHSSLK
+52 LYSINNSSLK

-67 FGGFCTGEV
+67 FSGFCTGEV
-76 ISGEGLVLT
+76 ISAEGLLLT

-98 TVENDYLTDGFWAMD
+98 TVENDYLTEGFWAMD
-113 RAAELNNPDLYVD
+113 RSKELENPDLFVD
-126 YLLRMEDMT
+126 FLIRMEDVSE
-135 TRVLAVVNN
+135 RILAVVNDD
-144 EMTEDERA
+144 MTEVERA
-152 QAIAAEI
+152 QAIDAEMKAI
-159 KLIKAEVSEGNDYI
+159 KTEATEDNSYI
-173 AQVKS
+173 CKVKS
-178 FFEGN
+178 FYEGN
-183 EYYMFVYER
+183 EFYMFMYER
-192 FNDVRLVGAP
+192 FSDIRLVGAP

-224 FSMFRIYC
+224 FSMFRIYA

-237 PAGYAE
+237 PAAYAE
-243 ENVPLTKALR
+243 ENVPLTKELR

-267 EGVANDDYTMVWGY
+267 EGVENDDFTMVWGY

-286 RFLTSWGVKQ
+286 RFLTSWGVEQ

-308 RDLKLK
+308 RDLKLNI
-314 VMKKH
+314 MKKY
-319 MDANSAVRIQYA
+319 MDADPAVRIQYA
-331 AKYAQTAN
+331 SKYAQTAN

-353 LDVFGKKQ
+353 LGVYEKKQ
-361 AIEADYTTFANSTEA
+361 AIEADFTAFANSSDS
-376 NKAKYGEALTLIAE
+376 NKAKYGEALSLIE
-390 AYDAMNGSEKGA
+390 QAYAASDATEKGA
-402 NYLSEVG
+402 NFLSEVG

-415 VLFAFRARR
+415 ILFTYRANR
-424 MIDQL
+424 MIEQL
-429 IATEN
+429 ISTED
-434 AEEKAALIVRLE
+434 AEQKADLISQLQ
-446 GFAAEHFKNYD
+446 ASASEHFKNYN

-473 ADVDAAQHPSFFAMV
+473 ADVDASQHPSFFAHV
-488 NKKYK
+488 DKKYK
-493 GDFTKYAAK
+493 GDFAIFAAK

-507 NFTDAAR
+507 FFTDEAR
-514 FAAFIAAPN
+514 FNAFILAPN
-523 AKKLEKDLAIVAS
+523 AKKLSKDLAAMSAKSIV
-536 GSVIQSYFGMG
+536 QSYFSMG
-547 SVNAEAEAKLG
+547 SVTAESDAMLG
-558 KGNRLFVDGLRKMN
+558 KGNRLFVDGLRKMDS
-572 PDKNYYPNA
+572 DKVYYPNA
-581 NSTMRTTFGT
+581 NSTMRTTYGT

-598 DAVQYDYVTTLEG
+598 DAVHYDYITTLEG

-624 LPQGFIDLYE
+624 LPQGLIDLYD
-634 AKDYGQYADENG
+634 AKDYGQYADKNG
-646 DLIINFIHNT
+646 DIIVNFIHNT

-709 IVDKYAGATHL
+709 IIDKYAGATHL
-720 IDEMDLVYKVE
+720 IEEMDLV
-731 EVIKPVVEQ
+731 
-740 IEKVEDVLPNF
+740 
-751 EGDFESAFKA
+751 KA
-761 AKTSL
+761 
-766 GVGADKTFTWFGNLY
+766 
-781 STEQK
+781 E

>member
-1 MFKKIVVLTMAVLFA
+1 MNKKILGFILAVLFA
-16 MPSLV
+16 APISL

-52 LYSINHSSLK
+52 LYSINNSSLK

-67 FGGFCTGEV
+67 FSGFCTGEV
-76 ISGEGLVLT
+76 ISAEGLLLT

-113 RAAELNNPDLYVD
+113 RSKELENPDLFVD
-126 YLLRMEDMT
+126 FLIRMEDVT
-135 TRVLAVVNN
+135 ERILAVVND
-144 EMTEDERA
+144 EMTEAERT
-152 QAIAAEI
+152 QAIDAEMKAI
-159 KLIKAEVSEGNDYI
+159 KTEATEDNSYI
-173 AQVKS
+173 CKVKS
-178 FFEGN
+178 FYEGN
-183 EYYMFVYER
+183 EFYMFMYER
-192 FNDVRLVGAP
+192 FSDIRLVGAP

-224 FSMFRIYC
+224 FSMFRIYA

-237 PAGYAE
+237 PAAYAE
-243 ENVPLTKALR
+243 ENVPLTKELR

-267 EGVANDDYTMVWGY
+267 EGVENDDFTMVWGY

-286 RFLTSWGVKQ
+286 RFLTSWGVEQ

-308 RDLKLK
+308 RDLKLNI
-314 VMKKH
+314 MKKH
-319 MDANSAVRIQYA
+319 MDADPAVRIQYA
-331 AKYAQTAN
+331 SKYAQTAN

-353 LDVFGKKQ
+353 LGVYEKKQ
-361 AIEADYTTFANSTEA
+361 AIEADFTAFANSSDS
-376 NKAKYGEALTLIAE
+376 NKAKYGEALSLIE
-390 AYDAMNGSEKGA
+390 QAYAASDATEKGA
-402 NYLSEVG
+402 NFLSEVG

-415 VLFAFRARR
+415 ILFTYRANR
-424 MIDQL
+424 MIEQL
-429 IATEN
+429 LGTED
-434 AEEKAALIVRLE
+434 AEQKAALISKLQ
-446 GFAAEHFKNYD
+446 ASASEHFKNYN

-473 ADVDAAQHPSFFAMV
+473 TDVDASQHPSFFAHV
-488 NKKYK
+488 DKKYK
-493 GDFTKYAAK
+493 GDFANFAAK

-507 NFTDAAR
+507 FFTDEAR
-514 FAAFIAAPN
+514 FNAFILAPN
-523 AKKLEKDLAIVAS
+523 AKKLSKDLAVMSAGSIV
-536 GSVIQSYFGMG
+536 QSYFSMG
-547 SVNAEAEAKLG
+547 AVTAESDAMLG
-558 KGNRLFVDGLRKMN
+558 KGNRLFVDGLRKMD
-572 PDKNYYPNA
+572 PDKVYYPNA
-581 NSTMRTTFGT
+581 NSTMRTTYGT

-598 DAVQYDYVTTLEG
+598 DAVHYDYVTTLDG

-624 LPQGFIDLYE
+624 LPQGLIDLYD
-634 AKDYGQYADENG
+634 AKDYGQYADKNG

-720 IDEMDLVYKVE
+720 IEEMDLV
-731 EVIKPVVEQ
+731 
-740 IEKVEDVLPNF
+740 
-751 EGDFESAFKA
+751 KA
-761 AKTSL
+761 
-766 GVGADKTFTWFGNLY
+766 
-781 STEQK
+781 E

>member
-1 MFKKIVVLTMAVLFA
+1 MNKKILGFILAVLFVA
-16 MPSLV
+16 PISL

-52 LYSINHSSLK
+52 LYSINNSSLK

-67 FGGFCTGEV
+67 FSGFCTGEV
-76 ISGEGLVLT
+76 ISAEGLLLT

-113 RAAELNNPDLYVD
+113 RSKELENPDLFVD
-126 YLLRMEDMT
+126 FLIRMEDVT
-135 TRVLAVVNN
+135 ERILAVVNG
-144 EMTEDERA
+144 EMTEAERA
-152 QAIAAEI
+152 QAIDAEMKAI
-159 KLIKAEVSEGNDYI
+159 KTEATEDNSYI
-173 AQVKS
+173 CKVKS
-178 FFEGN
+178 FYEGN
-183 EYYMFVYER
+183 EFYMFMYER
-192 FNDVRLVGAP
+192 FSDIRLVGAP

-224 FSMFRIYC
+224 FSMFRIYA

-237 PAGYAE
+237 PAAYAE
-243 ENVPLTKALR
+243 ENVPLTKELR

-267 EGVANDDYTMVWGY
+267 EGVENDDFTMVWGY

-286 RFLTSWGVKQ
+286 RFLTSWGVEQ

-308 RDLKLK
+308 RDLKLNI
-314 VMKKH
+314 MKKH
-319 MDANSAVRIQYA
+319 MDADPAVRIQYA
-331 AKYAQTAN
+331 SKYAQTAN

-353 LDVFGKKQ
+353 LGVYEKKQ
-361 AIEADYTTFANSTEA
+361 AIEADFTAFANSTDS
-376 NKAKYGEALTLIAE
+376 NKAKYGEALSLIE
-390 AYDAMNGSEKGA
+390 QAYAASDATEKGA
-402 NYLSEVG
+402 NFLSEVG

-415 VLFAFRARR
+415 ILFTFRANR
-424 MIDQL
+424 MIEQL
-429 IATEN
+429 LGTED
-434 AEEKAALIVRLE
+434 AEQKAALISQLQ
-446 GFAAEHFKNYD
+446 ASASEHFKNYN

-473 ADVDAAQHPSFFAMV
+473 ADVDASQHPSFFAHV
-488 NKKYK
+488 DKKYK
-493 GDFTKYAAK
+493 GDFANFAAK

-507 NFTDAAR
+507 FFTDEAR
-514 FAAFIAAPN
+514 FNAFILAPN
-523 AKKLEKDLAIVAS
+523 AKKLSKDLAAMS
-536 GSVIQSYFGMG
+536 AGSIIQSYFSMG
-547 SVNAEAEAKLG
+547 AVTAESDAMLG

-572 PDKNYYPNA
+572 PDKVYYPNA
-581 NSTMRTTFGT
+581 NSTMRTTYGT

-598 DAVQYDYVTTLEG
+598 DAVHYDYVTTLDG

-624 LPQGFIDLYE
+624 LPQGLIDLYD
-634 AKDYGQYADENG
+634 AKDYGQYADKNR

-720 IDEMDLVYKVE
+720 IEEMDLV
-731 EVIKPVVEQ
+731 
-740 IEKVEDVLPNF
+740 
-751 EGDFESAFKA
+751 KA
-761 AKTSL
+761 
-766 GVGADKTFTWFGNLY
+766 
-781 STEQK
+781 E

>member
-1 MFKKIVVLTMAVLFA
+1 MFKRILGFILAIFLVTPTA
-16 MPSLV
+16 V

-76 ISGEGLVLT
+76 ISGEGLLLT
-85 NHHCGYGAIQDHS
+85 NHHCGYGSIQDHS
-98 TVENDYLTDGFWAMD
+98 TIDNDYLTDGFWAMN
-113 RAAELNNPDLYVD
+113 RSEELGNPDLHVD
-126 YLLRMEDMT
+126 FLIRMEDMT
-135 TRVLAVVNN
+135 ERVLAVVNDG
-144 EMTEDERA
+144 MTEAERA
-152 QAIAAEI
+152 QAIEAEMRTI
-159 KLIKAEVSEGNDYI
+159 KGEATEGNNYI
-173 AQVKS
+173 AEVKS
-178 FFEGN
+178 FYEGN
-183 EYYMFVYER
+183 EYYMFIYER
-192 FNDVRLVGAP
+192 FKDIRLVGAP

-237 PAGYAE
+237 PAAYAE
-243 ENVPLTKALR
+243 ENVPLTKELR
-253 EKNNAF
+253 EKNDAF

-296 MLDIKAPTIVDI
+296 LLDIKAPTIVDI
-308 RDLKLK
+308 RDLKLNI
-314 VMKKH
+314 MKKH
-319 MDANSAVRIQYA
+319 MHADSEVRIQYA
-331 AKYAQTAN
+331 SKYAQTAN

-353 LDVFGKKQ
+353 LGVYDKKQ
-361 AIEADYTTFANSTEA
+361 AIENDFTAFANSSEE
-376 NKAKYGEALTLIAE
+376 NKAKYGEALELIKE
-390 AYDAMNGSEKGA
+390 AYVVTDLTEKGA
-402 NYLSEVG
+402 TFLSEVG

-415 VLFAFRARR
+415 VLFTFRANR
-424 MIDQL
+424 MIGQL
-429 IATEN
+429 LETEN
-434 AEEKAALIVRLE
+434 ADEKARLLAKLQD
-446 GFAAEHFKNYD
+446 FAAEHFKNYN
-457 AALDE
+457 AVLDE

-468 FAKYQ
+468 FAKYR
-473 ADVDAAQHPSFFAMV
+473 AEVDASQHPTFFAHV
-488 NKKYK
+488 DKKFK
-493 GDFTKYAAK
+493 GDFSKFAGK

-507 NFTDAAR
+507 YFTDEAR
-514 FAAFIAAPN
+514 FNAFIAAPN
-523 AKKLEKDLAIVAS
+523 AKKLAKDLANTAS
-536 GSVIQSYFGMG
+536 GSVIQSYFSMG
-547 SVNAEAEAKLG
+547 SVNAQADAKLSE
-558 KGNRLFVDGLRKMN
+558 GNRLFVDGLRKMN
-572 PDKNYYPNA
+572 PDKTYYPNA
-581 NSTMRTTFGT
+581 NFSMRTTYGT

-598 DAVQYDYVTTLEG
+598 DAVHYDYVTTLEG
-611 VIEKYVPGDHEFD
+611 VIEKFVPGDHEFD
-624 LPQGFIDLYE
+624 LPQRFIDLYE

-646 DLIINFIHNT
+646 DLIVNFIHNT

-663 GSPVINAKGHLIGT
+663 GSPVINGKGHLIGT

-689 IAFEPELQRTISC
+689 IAFESELQRTISC

-720 IDEMDLVYKVE
+720 IEEMDLVKGE
-731 EVIKPVVEQ
+731 
-740 IEKVEDVLPNF
+740 
-751 EGDFESAFKA
+751 
-761 AKTSL
+761 
-766 GVGADKTFTWFGNLY
+766 
-781 STEQK
+781 

>member
-1 MFKKIVVLTMAVLFA
+1 MNKKILGFILAVLFA
-16 MPSLV
+16 APISL

-52 LYSINHSSLK
+52 LYSINNSSLK

-67 FGGFCTGEV
+67 FSGFCTGEV
-76 ISGEGLVLT
+76 ISAEGLLLT

-113 RAAELNNPDLYVD
+113 RSKELENPDLFVD
-126 YLLRMEDMT
+126 FLIRMEDVT
-135 TRVLAVVNN
+135 ERILAVVND
-144 EMTEDERA
+144 EMTEAERA
-152 QAIAAEI
+152 QAIDAEMKAI
-159 KLIKAEVSEGNDYI
+159 KTEATEDNSYI
-173 AQVKS
+173 CKVKS
-178 FFEGN
+178 FYEGN
-183 EYYMFVYER
+183 EFYMFIYER
-192 FNDVRLVGAP
+192 FSDIRLVGAP

-224 FSMFRIYC
+224 FSMFRIYA

-237 PAGYAE
+237 PAAYAE
-243 ENVPLTKALR
+243 ENVPLTKELR

-267 EGVANDDYTMVWGY
+267 EGVENDDFTMVWGY

-286 RFLTSWGVKQ
+286 RFLTSWGVEQ

-308 RDLKLK
+308 RDLKLNI
-314 VMKKH
+314 MKKH
-319 MDANSAVRIQYA
+319 MDADPAVRIQYA
-331 AKYAQTAN
+331 SKYAQTAN

-353 LDVFGKKQ
+353 LGVYEKKQ
-361 AIEADYTTFANSTEA
+361 AIEADFTAFANSSDS
-376 NKAKYGEALTLIAE
+376 NKAKYGEALSLIE
-390 AYDAMNGSEKGA
+390 QAYAASDATEKGA
-402 NYLSEVG
+402 NFLSEVG

-415 VLFAFRARR
+415 ILFTYRANR
-424 MIDQL
+424 MIEQL
-429 IATEN
+429 LDTED
-434 AEEKAALIVRLE
+434 AEQKAALITQLQ
-446 GFAAEHFKNYD
+446 ASASEHFKNYN

-473 ADVDAAQHPSFFAMV
+473 ADVDASQHPSFFAHV
-488 NKKYK
+488 DKKYK
-493 GDFTKYAAK
+493 GDFANFAAK

-507 NFTDAAR
+507 FFTDEAR
-514 FAAFIAAPN
+514 FNAFILAPN
-523 AKKLEKDLAIVAS
+523 AKKLSKDLATISAGSIV
-536 GSVIQSYFGMG
+536 QSYFSMG
-547 SVNAEAEAKLG
+547 AVTAESDAMLG
-558 KGNRLFVDGLRKMN
+558 KGNRLFVDGLRKMD
-572 PDKNYYPNA
+572 PDKTYYPNA
-581 NSTMRTTFGT
+581 NSTMRTTYGT

-598 DAVQYDYVTTLEG
+598 DAVHYDYVTTLEG

-624 LPQGFIDLYE
+624 LPQGLIDLYD
-634 AKDYGQYADENG
+634 AKDYGQYADKNG

-720 IDEMDLVYKVE
+720 IEEMDLV
-731 EVIKPVVEQ
+731 
-740 IEKVEDVLPNF
+740 
-751 EGDFESAFKA
+751 KA
-761 AKTSL
+761 
-766 GVGADKTFTWFGNLY
+766 
-781 STEQK
+781 E

>member
-1 MFKKIVVLTMAVLFA
+1 MNKKILGFILAVLFA
-16 MPSLV
+16 APISL

-52 LYSINHSSLK
+52 LYSINNSSLK

-67 FGGFCTGEV
+67 FSGFCTGEV
-76 ISGEGLVLT
+76 ISAEGLLLT

-113 RAAELNNPDLYVD
+113 RSKELENPDLFVD
-126 YLLRMEDMT
+126 FLIRMEDVT
-135 TRVLAVVNN
+135 ERILAVVND
-144 EMTEDERA
+144 EMTEAERA
-152 QAIAAEI
+152 QAIDAEMKAI
-159 KLIKAEVSEGNDYI
+159 KTEATEDNSYI
-173 AQVKS
+173 CKVKS
-178 FFEGN
+178 FYEGN
-183 EYYMFVYER
+183 EFYMFMYER
-192 FNDVRLVGAP
+192 FSDIRLVGAP

-224 FSMFRIYC
+224 FSMFRIYA

-237 PAGYAE
+237 PAAYAE
-243 ENVPLTKALR
+243 ENVPLTKELR

-267 EGVANDDYTMVWGY
+267 EGVENDDFTMVWGY

-286 RFLTSWGVKQ
+286 RFLTSWGVEQ

-308 RDLKLK
+308 RDLKLNI
-314 VMKKH
+314 MKKH
-319 MDANSAVRIQYA
+319 MDADPAVRIQYA
-331 AKYAQTAN
+331 SKYAQTAN

-353 LDVFGKKQ
+353 LGVYEKKQ
-361 AIEADYTTFANSTEA
+361 AIEADFTAFANSSDS
-376 NKAKYGEALTLIAE
+376 NKVKYGEALSLIE
-390 AYDAMNGSEKGA
+390 QAYAASDATEKGA
-402 NYLSEVG
+402 NFLSEVG

-415 VLFAFRARR
+415 ILFTYRANR
-424 MIDQL
+424 MIEQL
-429 IATEN
+429 LGTED
-434 AEEKAALIVRLE
+434 AEQKAALISQLQAS
-446 GFAAEHFKNYD
+446 AAEHFKNHN

-473 ADVDAAQHPSFFAMV
+473 ADVDASQHPSFFAHV

-493 GDFTKYAAK
+493 GDFAKFAAK

-507 NFTDAAR
+507 FFTDEAR
-514 FAAFIAAPN
+514 FNAFILAPN
-523 AKKLEKDLAIVAS
+523 AKKLSKDLAAMS
-536 GSVIQSYFGMG
+536 AGSIIQSYFSMG
-547 SVNAEAEAKLG
+547 AVTAESDAMLG
-558 KGNRLFVDGLRKMN
+558 KGNRLFVDGLRKMD
-572 PDKNYYPNA
+572 PDKVYYPNA
-581 NSTMRTTFGT
+581 NSTMRTTYGT

-598 DAVQYDYVTTLEG
+598 DAVEYDYVTTLEG

-624 LPQGFIDLYE
+624 LPQGFIDLYD
-634 AKDYGQYADENG
+634 AKDYGQYADKNG

-720 IDEMDLVYKVE
+720 IEEMDLV
-731 EVIKPVVEQ
+731 
-740 IEKVEDVLPNF
+740 
-751 EGDFESAFKA
+751 KA
-761 AKTSL
+761 
-766 GVGADKTFTWFGNLY
+766 
-781 STEQK
+781 E

>member
-1 MFKKIVVLTMAVLFA
+1 MNKKILGFILAVLFA
-16 MPSLV
+16 APISL

-35 LNEVDMQAAGL
+35 LNEVDMQASGL

-52 LYSINHSSLK
+52 LYSINNSSLK

-67 FGGFCTGEV
+67 FSGFCTGEV
-76 ISGEGLVLT
+76 ISAEGLLLT

-113 RAAELNNPDLYVD
+113 RSKELENPDLFVD
-126 YLLRMEDMT
+126 FLIRMEDVT
-135 TRVLAVVNN
+135 ERILAVVND
-144 EMTEDERA
+144 EMTEAERA
-152 QAIAAEI
+152 QAIDAEMKAI
-159 KLIKAEVSEGNDYI
+159 KTEATEDNSYI
-173 AQVKS
+173 CKVKS
-178 FFEGN
+178 FYEGN
-183 EYYMFVYER
+183 EFYMFMYER
-192 FNDVRLVGAP
+192 FSDIRLVGAP

-224 FSMFRIYC
+224 FSMFRIYA

-237 PAGYAE
+237 PAAYAE
-243 ENVPLTKALR
+243 ENVPLTKELR

-267 EGVANDDYTMVWGY
+267 EGVENDDFTMVWGY

-286 RFLTSWGVKQ
+286 RFLTSWGVEQ

-308 RDLKLK
+308 RDLKLNI
-314 VMKKH
+314 MKKH
-319 MDANSAVRIQYA
+319 MDADPAVRIQYA
-331 AKYAQTAN
+331 SKYAQTAN

-353 LDVFGKKQ
+353 LGVYEKKQ
-361 AIEADYTTFANSTEA
+361 AIEADFTAFANSSDS
-376 NKAKYGEALTLIAE
+376 NKAKYGEALSLIE
-390 AYDAMNGSEKGA
+390 QAYAASDATEKGA
-402 NYLSEVG
+402 NFLSEVG

-415 VLFAFRARR
+415 ILFTYRANR
-424 MIDQL
+424 MIEQL
-429 IATEN
+429 LDTED
-434 AEEKAALIVRLE
+434 AEQKAALITQLQ
-446 GFAAEHFKNYD
+446 ASASEHFKNYN

-473 ADVDAAQHPSFFAMV
+473 ADVDASQHPSFFAHV
-488 NKKYK
+488 DKKYK
-493 GDFTKYAAK
+493 GDFANFAAK

-507 NFTDAAR
+507 FFTDEAR
-514 FAAFIAAPN
+514 FNAFILAPN
-523 AKKLEKDLAIVAS
+523 AKKLSKDLAAMSAGSIV
-536 GSVIQSYFGMG
+536 QSYFSMG
-547 SVNAEAEAKLG
+547 AVTAESDAMLG
-558 KGNRLFVDGLRKMN
+558 KGNRLFVDGLRKMD
-572 PDKNYYPNA
+572 PDKVYYPNA
-581 NSTMRTTFGT
+581 NSTMRTTYGT

-598 DAVQYDYVTTLEG
+598 DAVHYDHVTTLEG

-624 LPQGFIDLYE
+624 LPQGLIDLYD
-634 AKDYGQYADENG
+634 AKDYGQYADKNG

-720 IDEMDLVYKVE
+720 IEEMDLV
-731 EVIKPVVEQ
+731 
-740 IEKVEDVLPNF
+740 
-751 EGDFESAFKA
+751 KA
-761 AKTSL
+761 
-766 GVGADKTFTWFGNLY
+766 
-781 STEQK
+781 E

>member
-1 MFKKIVVLTMAVLFA
+1 MAIIFA
-16 MPSLV
+16 APSMV

-85 NHHCGYGAIQDHS
+85 NHHCGYGSIQDHS

-113 RAAELNNPDLYVD
+113 RSEELENPDLHVD
-126 YLLRMEDMT
+126 FLIRMEDMT
-135 TRVLAVVNN
+135 ARILAVVND
-144 EMTEDERA
+144 EMTEAERA
-152 QAIAAEI
+152 QAIDAET
-159 KLIKAEVSEGNDYI
+159 KLIKAEVTEGTDYL
-173 AQVKS
+173 AKVKS

-237 PAGYAE
+237 PAEYAE
-243 ENVPLTKALR
+243 ENVPLTKELR
-253 EKNNAF
+253 EKNDAF

-308 RDLKLK
+308 RDLKLNI
-314 VMKKH
+314 MKKH

-353 LDVFGKKQ
+353 LNVYGKKQ
-361 AIEADYTTFANSTEA
+361 AIEADYTAFANSSEE
-376 NKAKYGEALTLIAE
+376 NKAKYGEALSLIAE
-390 AYDAMNGSEKGA
+390 AYDAMNATEKGA
-402 NYLSEVG
+402 NFLSEIG

-415 VLFAFRARR
+415 VLFAFRAKR

-429 IATEN
+429 IATED
-434 AEEKAALIVRLE
+434 AEEKAGIIAKLE

-468 FAKYQ
+468 FAKYE
-473 ADVDAAQHPSFFAMV
+473 AEVDAAQHPSFFAQV

-493 GDFTKYAAK
+493 GDFTKYATK

-507 NFTDAAR
+507 YLTDEAR
-514 FAAFIAAPN
+514 FSAFIAAPN
-523 AKKLEKDLAIVAS
+523 AKKLEKDLAVIAS

-547 SVNAEAEAKLG
+547 SANAEAEAKLT

-572 PDKNYYPNA
+572 PEKKYYPNA
-581 NSTMRTTFGT
+581 NSTMRTTYGT

-598 DAVQYDYVTTLEG
+598 DAVQYDFVTTLEG
-611 VIEKYVPGDHEFD
+611 VIEKFVPGDHEFD
-624 LPQGFIDLYE
+624 LPQKFIDLYE

-646 DLIINFIHNT
+646 DLIVNFIHNT

-720 IDEMDLVYKVE
+720 VEEMDLVFPVEEVIEPVVE
-731 EVIKPVVEQ
+731 EVIKEVVA
-740 IEKVEDVLPNF
+740 PNLKGSF
-751 EGDFESAFKA
+751 DDAFKTA
-761 AKTSL
+761 TAML
-766 GVGADKTFTWFGNLY
+766 GSATDKTFEWFGNVY
-781 STEQK
+781 TTELK

>member
-1 MFKKIVVLTMAVLFA
+1 MYKKIPAIFM
-16 MPSLV
+16 SLIFSIPTITC
-21 KADEGMWL
+21 ADEGMWL

-46 QLTAEE
+46 QLTADE

-62 DAIVS
+62 DAIIS

-85 NHHCGYGAIQDHS
+85 NHHCGFGAIQDHS
-98 TVENDYLTDGFWAMD
+98 TVENDYLTEGFWAMD
-113 RAAELNNPDLYVD
+113 RSKELQNPDLYVD
-126 YLLRMEDMT
+126 FLIRMEDVSE
-135 TRVLAVVNN
+135 RVLALVNQD
-144 EMTEDERA
+144 MTETERSK
-152 QAIAAEI
+152 AIAEEVE
-159 KLIKAEVSEGNDYI
+159 KIKAEATEGNDYI
-173 AQVKS
+173 TQVKP

-183 EYYMFVYER
+183 EFYMFIYER
-192 FNDVRLVGAP
+192 FTDIRLVGAP

-232 APDGT
+232 AEDGT
-237 PAGYAE
+237 PAAYAE
-243 ENVPLTKALR
+243 DNVPLTKALR
-253 EKNNAF
+253 EKNDAF

-267 EGVANDDYTMVWGY
+267 KGVANNDFTMVWGY

-308 RDLKLK
+308 RDLKLNI
-314 VMKKH
+314 MKKH
-319 MDANSAVRIQYA
+319 MDLDSEVRIQYA

-353 LDVFGKKQ
+353 LGVFRKKQ
-361 AIEADYTTFANSTEA
+361 AIETEFTAFANATPE
-376 NKAKYGEALTLIAE
+376 NKTLYGDALNLIEE
-390 AYDAMNGSEKGA
+390 AYKSTDATEHGA
-402 NYLSEVG
+402 NFLSEVG
-409 IRGTDV
+409 IRGTDL
-415 VLFAFRARR
+415 VLFTFRANR
-424 MIDQL
+424 MIGGL
-429 IATEN
+429 LNATEPD
-434 AEEKAALIVRLE
+434 KVVAAIAKLKD
-446 GFAAEHFKNYD
+446 FADEHFKNYN

-473 ADVDAAQHPSFFAMV
+473 AEVVPSQHPSFFAHV
-488 NKKYK
+488 DKKFK
-493 GDFTKYAAK
+493 GDFARYAAK
-502 MYAKS
+502 MYEKS
-507 NFTDAAR
+507 IFTDQSR
-514 FAAFIAAPN
+514 FNAFLSAPN
-523 AKKLEKDLAIVAS
+523 QKKLDKDLAAMAA
-536 GSVIQSYFGMG
+536 GSVIQSYFSMG
-547 SVNAEAEAKLG
+547 SVTAEADEKQK

-572 PDKNYYPNA
+572 PEKVYYPNA

-598 DAVQYDYVTTLEG
+598 DAMHYDFETTLEG
-611 VIEKYVPGDHEFD
+611 VIEKFVPGDHEFD
-624 LPQGFIDLYE
+624 LPQGLIDLYE
-634 AKDYGQYADENG
+634 AKDYGQYANENG
-646 DLIINFIHNT
+646 ELIVNFIHNT

-663 GSPVINAKGHLIGT
+663 GSPVINAQGHLIGT

-709 IVDKYAGATHL
+709 IVDKYAGASHL
-720 IDEMDLVYKVE
+720 IDEMDIVSNSSGFAKPEYVE
-731 EVIKPVVEQ
+731 
-740 IEKVEDVLPNF
+740 
-751 EGDFESAFKA
+751 
-761 AKTSL
+761 
-766 GVGADKTFTWFGNLY
+766 
-781 STEQK
+781 